1 MYSIS
6 NYFPFLDKADF
17 VKNVREVHAVEEFL
31 GYEPLVVDLDSSTKD
46 SSKKVFK
53 AYRIMPSNTLFLAE
67 LPNTVF
73 NIFSGTFGSEIIVD
87 IMEFDYQAVANLI
100 EVDLVNDIDRAIF
113 QCNGAYLVEDILTDT
128 FINACANGLD
138 VSSETYSDYKVLED
152 SDKLDTV
159 SMSEWLFSNEHIDES
174 YIMESALDTLQLLKD
189 RRKKGKSNDAE
200 GIKGKDAVYTWLD
213 AYFSLPEGEE
223 MKSGGREVVPLLIG
237 PTAVF
242 KSATVK
248 ELCKKYNYRMV
259 DFRVAFTSRLDYSGL
274 FQIGEVEGKKYSYA
288 CPMEEIVVC
297 SDGFREFCKQS
308 YQKLEDI
315 LQKGYTES
323 SVASDG
329 NSVETEKKYLTD
341 EQKTKIVELQ
351 LQYKNYMR
359 TPVLFCDEITRC
371 FSGSTKVKLL
381 DGRSLTME
389 ELYNE
394 FGTTKP
400 FYVYSC
406 DKDGNVVFKKAYSNG
421 VTRRD
426 ADVVKVT
433 LDNGSSIICTPDHR
447 FMLRD
452 GSYEMAMHFERG
464 RSLMSTYFN
473 YKNSTKTPFGSTY
486 ETFIN
491 PRDMKEY
498 YTHREVARQ
507 YYCDTYGK
515 LGKDGCFRN
524 AHHVDFNS
532 LNNVP
537 ENLKVMDRIE
547 HYNLHI
553 HGENSVSKRL
563 QSVDGYLDMQ
573 RGCMRKAM
581 QHPDFFKNQRKGLEE
596 YWGSKRHNEVMTSDV
611 RNKSFKTQEFKDMC
625 SDRCKSQWD
634 SGQFD
639 NIDRVSANHKANFE
653 KAVRFVKI
661 LSDVGYDINID
672 NYQGFVDTFT
682 GQHGIYYSVVSTDW
696 FNIDDNGYALSDVFD
711 EVDSRDWERFF
722 NSNKKI
728 LNKIKSLNYD
738 ETKQGICDGTYDTS
752 VGDYVDLSNKG
763 VRDTLSFLNYL
774 LSEYGDFTNREYM
787 EYHSDRDLDKYHF
800 AFRYGNLCKYFGS
813 FARAKDLASVYN
825 HKVVSVEIL
834 PYKEDVYDIE
844 VEDTHNFLI
853 DLGDDSGV
861 FVHNCRDKGVNG
873 ILVQLLNQKKLND
886 MTLNGCKFVAAT
898 NLDIQKG
905 IEREEYRMELDMLY
919 DVNTDLDVAY
929 SNRFIPLKVYPN
941 DVMDRWFEWASGTTD
956 KRGFKGVTNIHPVV
970 LEFLNNNR
978 DMVYTD
984 KPVLDA
990 IAEGLSDN
998 EQRTQVFPNYR
1009 TWDMLSDYLYSVD
1022 KTAEA
1027 ENEGKEDGGEE
1038 KLYKRK
1044 ILEGYVSKWCCEKF
1058 IPFLES
1064 KGYSNYD
1071 DVKEPV
1077 KDDVGDFLSTALET
1091 GSPAM
1096 LIGPSA
1102 LGKCVTGDT
1111 IIRVDG
1117 GITEIKNLDFTDG
1130 YLEREYVV
1138 DGLTDYVT
1146 TSHTYR
1152 EVCDE
1157 VVAIKDNYGSVIKV
1171 TKNHPLR
1178 VLSKE
1183 GVVWKKA
1190 LDIKE
1195 GDVLLSK
1202 KFDSSYFKDIKH
1214 DFNAYMYGFVLGDGC
1229 VSNKAKGCNS
1239 LTLSYNKE
1247 RIVTLLNENGFIEDT
1262 TKRTRSDNFRSALR
1276 DSGKIYRL
1284 YKEFPREGR
1293 NLKKELWEIGV
1304 YNYTWGDVDKEH
1316 FPRSGSYEY
1325 ILNVLAG
1332 YIDTDGY
1339 IAYSGDYGYVEF
1351 CCKSESLIS
1360 DLQDVLSS
1368 LGFKAY
1374 RGKDRYDKDYNR
1386 YYPRLRLN
1394 ARDSVELM
1402 LLIKDLLVL
1411 KHEQAEELISK
1422 FGGKTR
1428 QGKLDIPLEC
1438 DSVLRDEINF
1448 LIKVCF
1454 ESKGMTRTQYKDLK
1468 TGYFSND
1475 LDRHRTSINN
1485 ILSFIEDNKL
1495 EREFIAYPLWDEF
1508 KTISYLRN
1516 CNVST
1521 VVSVEEIGTHV
1532 VYDVTIPKT
1541 HTFIA
1546 NGFISHNTSRVKQY
1560 MKKAKIKTGLE
1571 PVLINVN
1578 LASKDAVDLMG
1589 MPVKQSLTDYV
1600 GGGILKGSGLDDV
1613 SKELQSVVANVS
1625 ADIKYGMTD
1634 IMTLRAPDKTIKD
1647 RFVTALKE
1655 GREVI
1660 LFFDEVNRVSSNT
1673 VTSAVFEVI
1682 SDYRFAGV
1690 DFSNYRDR
1698 VKVVAACNMAWEGMD
1713 DEAGGYGDTGTLDP
1727 AFAARFSIYWKKN
1740 YDENDVA
1747 SWIEFME
1754 SQKEE
1759 GLIDGTL
1766 IEFFKGLDTEQ
1777 ALKIMASVE
1786 KRTLEDAQPSTRNM
1800 LQLSKDIKS
1809 MRGKRQE
1816 NGTFKAKAFNGKILF
1831 TDDVVMQFED
1841 LILERQSDSLESHA
1855 QKTIKFL
1862 DSLLY
1867 GSDNW
1872 ESLLIGDSVK
1882 VGDTSISASDIVDSL
1897 AQCRDDLKQF
1907 TLKPMSADDR
1917 VECSDTI
1924 DLVEDLAGF
1933 VRQLDI
1939 NTSNKREDMFK
1950 MYLGESIL
1958 GEFTKYFNNT
1968 FGTNLDE
1975 DISIEQLS
1983 DKTLIIPFMKIVQ
1996 RNFSKYSGNTESIVK
2011 YCLDLCND
2019 FMEAHGKTLPNENY
2033 AMFLTGIKDILPN
2046 ADNMVLFLKRSGENL
2061 EDMYQLA
2068 EGVGDDWI
2076 IDITS
2081 DFGNKVSREDIENI
2095 KKAIKESKKSKTPK
2109 NVKYNVL

>member
-138 VSSETYSDYKVLED
+138 VSSETYSEYKVLED

-200 GIKGKDAVYTWLD
+200 DIKGKDAVYTWLD

-329 NSVETEKKYLTD
+329 NTVETEKKYLTD

-371 FSGSTKVKLL
+371 
-381 DGRSLTME
+381 
-389 ELYNE
+389 
-394 FGTTKP
+394 
-400 FYVYSC
+400 
-406 DKDGNVVFKKAYSNG
+406 
-421 VTRRD
+421 
-426 ADVVKVT
+426 
-433 LDNGSSIICTPDHR
+433 
-447 FMLRD
+447 
-452 GSYEMAMHFERG
+452 
-464 RSLMSTYFN
+464 
-473 YKNSTKTPFGSTY
+473 
-486 ETFIN
+486 
-491 PRDMKEY
+491 
-498 YTHREVARQ
+498 
-507 YYCDTYGK
+507 
-515 LGKDGCFRN
+515 
-524 AHHVDFNS
+524 
-532 LNNVP
+532 
-537 ENLKVMDRIE
+537 
-547 HYNLHI
+547 
-553 HGENSVSKRL
+553 
-563 QSVDGYLDMQ
+563 
-573 RGCMRKAM
+573 
-581 QHPDFFKNQRKGLEE
+581 
-596 YWGSKRHNEVMTSDV
+596 
-611 RNKSFKTQEFKDMC
+611 
-625 SDRCKSQWD
+625 
-634 SGQFD
+634 
-639 NIDRVSANHKANFE
+639 
-653 KAVRFVKI
+653 
-661 LSDVGYDINID
+661 
-672 NYQGFVDTFT
+672 
-682 GQHGIYYSVVSTDW
+682 
-696 FNIDDNGYALSDVFD
+696 
-711 EVDSRDWERFF
+711 
-722 NSNKKI
+722 
-728 LNKIKSLNYD
+728 
-738 ETKQGICDGTYDTS
+738 
-752 VGDYVDLSNKG
+752 
-763 VRDTLSFLNYL
+763 
-774 LSEYGDFTNREYM
+774 
-787 EYHSDRDLDKYHF
+787 
-800 AFRYGNLCKYFGS
+800 
-813 FARAKDLASVYN
+813 
-825 HKVVSVEIL
+825 
-834 PYKEDVYDIE
+834 
-844 VEDTHNFLI
+844 
-853 DLGDDSGV
+853 
-861 FVHNCRDKGVNG
+861 RDKGVNG

-905 IEREEYRMELDMLY
+905 VEREEYRMELDMLY

-1102 LGKCVTGDT
+1102 LGK
-1111 IIRVDG
+1111 
-1117 GITEIKNLDFTDG
+1117 
-1130 YLEREYVV
+1130 
-1138 DGLTDYVT
+1138 
-1146 TSHTYR
+1146 
-1152 EVCDE
+1152 
-1157 VVAIKDNYGSVIKV
+1157 
-1171 TKNHPLR
+1171 
-1178 VLSKE
+1178 
-1183 GVVWKKA
+1183 
-1190 LDIKE
+1190 
-1195 GDVLLSK
+1195 
-1202 KFDSSYFKDIKH
+1202 
-1214 DFNAYMYGFVLGDGC
+1214 
-1229 VSNKAKGCNS
+1229 
-1239 LTLSYNKE
+1239 
-1247 RIVTLLNENGFIEDT
+1247 
-1262 TKRTRSDNFRSALR
+1262 
-1276 DSGKIYRL
+1276 
-1284 YKEFPREGR
+1284 
-1293 NLKKELWEIGV
+1293 
-1304 YNYTWGDVDKEH
+1304 
-1316 FPRSGSYEY
+1316 
-1325 ILNVLAG
+1325 
-1332 YIDTDGY
+1332 
-1339 IAYSGDYGYVEF
+1339 
-1351 CCKSESLIS
+1351 
-1360 DLQDVLSS
+1360 
-1368 LGFKAY
+1368 
-1374 RGKDRYDKDYNR
+1374 
-1386 YYPRLRLN
+1386 
-1394 ARDSVELM
+1394 
-1402 LLIKDLLVL
+1402 
-1411 KHEQAEELISK
+1411 
-1422 FGGKTR
+1422 
-1428 QGKLDIPLEC
+1428 
-1438 DSVLRDEINF
+1438 
-1448 LIKVCF
+1448 
-1454 ESKGMTRTQYKDLK
+1454 
-1468 TGYFSND
+1468 
-1475 LDRHRTSINN
+1475 
-1485 ILSFIEDNKL
+1485 
-1495 EREFIAYPLWDEF
+1495 
-1508 KTISYLRN
+1508 
-1516 CNVST
+1516 
-1521 VVSVEEIGTHV
+1521 
-1532 VYDVTIPKT
+1532 
-1541 HTFIA
+1541 
-1546 NGFISHNTSRVKQY
+1546 TSRVKQY

-1589 MPVKQSLTDYV
+1589 MPVKQSLTEYV

-1690 DFSNYRDR
+1690 DFSNYKDR

-1867 GSDNW
+1867 GSDSW
-1872 ESLLIGDSVK
+1872 ESLLIGDTVK

-1897 AQCRDDLKQF
+1897 TQCRDDLKQF

-1975 DISIEQLS
+1975 DITIEQLS

-2011 YCLDLCND
+2011 YCLDLCNA

-2061 EDMYQLA
+2061 EEMYQLA

-2095 KKAIKESKKSKTPK
+2095 KKAIKDSKKSKTPK

>member
-138 VSSETYSDYKVLED
+138 VSSETYSEYKVLED

-200 GIKGKDAVYTWLD
+200 DIKGKDAVYTWLD

-315 LQKGYTES
+315 LQKGYTETE
-323 SVASDG
+323 VASDG

-371 FSGSTKVKLL
+371 
-381 DGRSLTME
+381 
-389 ELYNE
+389 
-394 FGTTKP
+394 
-400 FYVYSC
+400 
-406 DKDGNVVFKKAYSNG
+406 
-421 VTRRD
+421 
-426 ADVVKVT
+426 
-433 LDNGSSIICTPDHR
+433 
-447 FMLRD
+447 
-452 GSYEMAMHFERG
+452 
-464 RSLMSTYFN
+464 
-473 YKNSTKTPFGSTY
+473 
-486 ETFIN
+486 
-491 PRDMKEY
+491 
-498 YTHREVARQ
+498 
-507 YYCDTYGK
+507 
-515 LGKDGCFRN
+515 
-524 AHHVDFNS
+524 
-532 LNNVP
+532 
-537 ENLKVMDRIE
+537 
-547 HYNLHI
+547 
-553 HGENSVSKRL
+553 
-563 QSVDGYLDMQ
+563 
-573 RGCMRKAM
+573 
-581 QHPDFFKNQRKGLEE
+581 
-596 YWGSKRHNEVMTSDV
+596 
-611 RNKSFKTQEFKDMC
+611 
-625 SDRCKSQWD
+625 
-634 SGQFD
+634 
-639 NIDRVSANHKANFE
+639 
-653 KAVRFVKI
+653 
-661 LSDVGYDINID
+661 
-672 NYQGFVDTFT
+672 
-682 GQHGIYYSVVSTDW
+682 
-696 FNIDDNGYALSDVFD
+696 
-711 EVDSRDWERFF
+711 
-722 NSNKKI
+722 
-728 LNKIKSLNYD
+728 
-738 ETKQGICDGTYDTS
+738 
-752 VGDYVDLSNKG
+752 
-763 VRDTLSFLNYL
+763 
-774 LSEYGDFTNREYM
+774 
-787 EYHSDRDLDKYHF
+787 
-800 AFRYGNLCKYFGS
+800 
-813 FARAKDLASVYN
+813 
-825 HKVVSVEIL
+825 
-834 PYKEDVYDIE
+834 
-844 VEDTHNFLI
+844 
-853 DLGDDSGV
+853 
-861 FVHNCRDKGVNG
+861 RDKGVNG

-886 MTLNGCKFVAAT
+886 MTLNDCKFVAAT

-905 IEREEYRMELDMLY
+905 VEREEYRMELDMLY

-1027 ENEGKEDGGEE
+1027 ENDGKEDSGEE

-1102 LGKCVTGDT
+1102 LGK
-1111 IIRVDG
+1111 
-1117 GITEIKNLDFTDG
+1117 
-1130 YLEREYVV
+1130 
-1138 DGLTDYVT
+1138 
-1146 TSHTYR
+1146 
-1152 EVCDE
+1152 
-1157 VVAIKDNYGSVIKV
+1157 
-1171 TKNHPLR
+1171 
-1178 VLSKE
+1178 
-1183 GVVWKKA
+1183 
-1190 LDIKE
+1190 
-1195 GDVLLSK
+1195 
-1202 KFDSSYFKDIKH
+1202 
-1214 DFNAYMYGFVLGDGC
+1214 
-1229 VSNKAKGCNS
+1229 
-1239 LTLSYNKE
+1239 
-1247 RIVTLLNENGFIEDT
+1247 
-1262 TKRTRSDNFRSALR
+1262 
-1276 DSGKIYRL
+1276 
-1284 YKEFPREGR
+1284 
-1293 NLKKELWEIGV
+1293 
-1304 YNYTWGDVDKEH
+1304 
-1316 FPRSGSYEY
+1316 
-1325 ILNVLAG
+1325 
-1332 YIDTDGY
+1332 
-1339 IAYSGDYGYVEF
+1339 
-1351 CCKSESLIS
+1351 
-1360 DLQDVLSS
+1360 
-1368 LGFKAY
+1368 
-1374 RGKDRYDKDYNR
+1374 
-1386 YYPRLRLN
+1386 
-1394 ARDSVELM
+1394 
-1402 LLIKDLLVL
+1402 
-1411 KHEQAEELISK
+1411 
-1422 FGGKTR
+1422 
-1428 QGKLDIPLEC
+1428 
-1438 DSVLRDEINF
+1438 
-1448 LIKVCF
+1448 
-1454 ESKGMTRTQYKDLK
+1454 
-1468 TGYFSND
+1468 
-1475 LDRHRTSINN
+1475 
-1485 ILSFIEDNKL
+1485 
-1495 EREFIAYPLWDEF
+1495 
-1508 KTISYLRN
+1508 
-1516 CNVST
+1516 
-1521 VVSVEEIGTHV
+1521 
-1532 VYDVTIPKT
+1532 
-1541 HTFIA
+1541 
-1546 NGFISHNTSRVKQY
+1546 TSRVKQY

-1589 MPVKQSLTDYV
+1589 MPVKQSLTEYV

-1690 DFSNYRDR
+1690 DFSNYKDR

-1747 SWIEFME
+1747 SWIELME
-1754 SQKEE
+1754 SKKEE

-2046 ADNMVLFLKRSGENL
+2046 ADNMVLFLKMSGENL

>member
-138 VSSETYSDYKVLED
+138 VSSETYSEYKVLED

-200 GIKGKDAVYTWLD
+200 DIKGKDAVYTWLD

-329 NSVETEKKYLTD
+329 NTVETEKKYLTD

-371 FSGSTKVKLL
+371 
-381 DGRSLTME
+381 
-389 ELYNE
+389 
-394 FGTTKP
+394 
-400 FYVYSC
+400 
-406 DKDGNVVFKKAYSNG
+406 
-421 VTRRD
+421 
-426 ADVVKVT
+426 
-433 LDNGSSIICTPDHR
+433 
-447 FMLRD
+447 
-452 GSYEMAMHFERG
+452 
-464 RSLMSTYFN
+464 
-473 YKNSTKTPFGSTY
+473 
-486 ETFIN
+486 
-491 PRDMKEY
+491 
-498 YTHREVARQ
+498 
-507 YYCDTYGK
+507 
-515 LGKDGCFRN
+515 
-524 AHHVDFNS
+524 
-532 LNNVP
+532 
-537 ENLKVMDRIE
+537 
-547 HYNLHI
+547 
-553 HGENSVSKRL
+553 
-563 QSVDGYLDMQ
+563 
-573 RGCMRKAM
+573 
-581 QHPDFFKNQRKGLEE
+581 
-596 YWGSKRHNEVMTSDV
+596 
-611 RNKSFKTQEFKDMC
+611 
-625 SDRCKSQWD
+625 
-634 SGQFD
+634 
-639 NIDRVSANHKANFE
+639 
-653 KAVRFVKI
+653 
-661 LSDVGYDINID
+661 
-672 NYQGFVDTFT
+672 
-682 GQHGIYYSVVSTDW
+682 
-696 FNIDDNGYALSDVFD
+696 
-711 EVDSRDWERFF
+711 
-722 NSNKKI
+722 
-728 LNKIKSLNYD
+728 
-738 ETKQGICDGTYDTS
+738 
-752 VGDYVDLSNKG
+752 
-763 VRDTLSFLNYL
+763 
-774 LSEYGDFTNREYM
+774 
-787 EYHSDRDLDKYHF
+787 
-800 AFRYGNLCKYFGS
+800 
-813 FARAKDLASVYN
+813 
-825 HKVVSVEIL
+825 
-834 PYKEDVYDIE
+834 
-844 VEDTHNFLI
+844 
-853 DLGDDSGV
+853 
-861 FVHNCRDKGVNG
+861 RDKGVNG

-905 IEREEYRMELDMLY
+905 VEREEYRMELDMLY

-1027 ENEGKEDGGEE
+1027 ENDGKEDSGEE

-1183 GVVWKKA
+1183 GVVWRKA

-1247 RIVTLLNENGFIEDT
+1247 RIVALLNENGFIEDT

-1339 IAYSGDYGYVEF
+1339 IAHSGDYGYVEF

-1438 DSVLRDEINF
+1438 GSVLRDEINF

-1454 ESKGMTRTQYKDLK
+1454 ESKGMTRTQYKNLK

-1589 MPVKQSLTDYV
+1589 MPVKQSLTEYV

-1690 DFSNYRDR
+1690 DFSNYKDR

-1754 SQKEE
+1754 SQKGE

-1867 GSDNW
+1867 GSDSW
-1872 ESLLIGDSVK
+1872 ESLLIGDTVK

-1975 DISIEQLS
+1975 DITIEQLS

>member
-31 GYEPLVVDLDSSTKD
+31 GYEPLVVDFDSPTKD

-73 NIFSGTFGSEIIVD
+73 NIFSGTFGSEITVD

-138 VSSETYSDYKVLED
+138 VSSETYSEYKVLED

-159 SMSEWLFSNEHIDES
+159 SMSEWLFSNEHIDEN

-200 GIKGKDAVYTWLD
+200 DIKGKDAVYTWLD

-315 LQKGYTES
+315 LQKGYTETE
-323 SVASDG
+323 VASDG
-329 NSVETEKKYLTD
+329 NNVEIEKKYLTD

-359 TPVLFCDEITRC
+359 TPVLFCDEITR
-371 FSGSTKVKLL
+371 
-381 DGRSLTME
+381 
-389 ELYNE
+389 
-394 FGTTKP
+394 
-400 FYVYSC
+400 
-406 DKDGNVVFKKAYSNG
+406 
-421 VTRRD
+421 
-426 ADVVKVT
+426 
-433 LDNGSSIICTPDHR
+433 
-447 FMLRD
+447 
-452 GSYEMAMHFERG
+452 
-464 RSLMSTYFN
+464 
-473 YKNSTKTPFGSTY
+473 
-486 ETFIN
+486 
-491 PRDMKEY
+491 
-498 YTHREVARQ
+498 
-507 YYCDTYGK
+507 
-515 LGKDGCFRN
+515 
-524 AHHVDFNS
+524 
-532 LNNVP
+532 
-537 ENLKVMDRIE
+537 
-547 HYNLHI
+547 
-553 HGENSVSKRL
+553 
-563 QSVDGYLDMQ
+563 
-573 RGCMRKAM
+573 
-581 QHPDFFKNQRKGLEE
+581 
-596 YWGSKRHNEVMTSDV
+596 
-611 RNKSFKTQEFKDMC
+611 
-625 SDRCKSQWD
+625 
-634 SGQFD
+634 
-639 NIDRVSANHKANFE
+639 
-653 KAVRFVKI
+653 
-661 LSDVGYDINID
+661 
-672 NYQGFVDTFT
+672 
-682 GQHGIYYSVVSTDW
+682 
-696 FNIDDNGYALSDVFD
+696 
-711 EVDSRDWERFF
+711 
-722 NSNKKI
+722 
-728 LNKIKSLNYD
+728 
-738 ETKQGICDGTYDTS
+738 
-752 VGDYVDLSNKG
+752 
-763 VRDTLSFLNYL
+763 
-774 LSEYGDFTNREYM
+774 
-787 EYHSDRDLDKYHF
+787 
-800 AFRYGNLCKYFGS
+800 
-813 FARAKDLASVYN
+813 
-825 HKVVSVEIL
+825 
-834 PYKEDVYDIE
+834 
-844 VEDTHNFLI
+844 
-853 DLGDDSGV
+853 
-861 FVHNCRDKGVNG
+861 CRDKGVNG

-905 IEREEYRMELDMLY
+905 VEREEYRMELDMLY

-941 DVMDRWFEWASGTTD
+941 DVMDRWFDWASGTTD
-956 KRGFKGVTNIHPVV
+956 KKGFKGVSNIHPVV

-978 DMVYTD
+978 DMVYND

-1027 ENEGKEDGGEE
+1027 ENDGKEDSGEE

-1064 KGYSNYD
+1064 KGYSNFD
-1071 DVKEPV
+1071 EVKEPV

-1102 LGKCVTGDT
+1102 LGK
-1111 IIRVDG
+1111 
-1117 GITEIKNLDFTDG
+1117 
-1130 YLEREYVV
+1130 
-1138 DGLTDYVT
+1138 
-1146 TSHTYR
+1146 
-1152 EVCDE
+1152 
-1157 VVAIKDNYGSVIKV
+1157 
-1171 TKNHPLR
+1171 
-1178 VLSKE
+1178 
-1183 GVVWKKA
+1183 
-1190 LDIKE
+1190 
-1195 GDVLLSK
+1195 
-1202 KFDSSYFKDIKH
+1202 
-1214 DFNAYMYGFVLGDGC
+1214 
-1229 VSNKAKGCNS
+1229 
-1239 LTLSYNKE
+1239 
-1247 RIVTLLNENGFIEDT
+1247 
-1262 TKRTRSDNFRSALR
+1262 
-1276 DSGKIYRL
+1276 
-1284 YKEFPREGR
+1284 
-1293 NLKKELWEIGV
+1293 
-1304 YNYTWGDVDKEH
+1304 
-1316 FPRSGSYEY
+1316 
-1325 ILNVLAG
+1325 
-1332 YIDTDGY
+1332 
-1339 IAYSGDYGYVEF
+1339 
-1351 CCKSESLIS
+1351 
-1360 DLQDVLSS
+1360 
-1368 LGFKAY
+1368 
-1374 RGKDRYDKDYNR
+1374 
-1386 YYPRLRLN
+1386 
-1394 ARDSVELM
+1394 
-1402 LLIKDLLVL
+1402 
-1411 KHEQAEELISK
+1411 
-1422 FGGKTR
+1422 
-1428 QGKLDIPLEC
+1428 
-1438 DSVLRDEINF
+1438 
-1448 LIKVCF
+1448 
-1454 ESKGMTRTQYKDLK
+1454 
-1468 TGYFSND
+1468 
-1475 LDRHRTSINN
+1475 
-1485 ILSFIEDNKL
+1485 
-1495 EREFIAYPLWDEF
+1495 
-1508 KTISYLRN
+1508 
-1516 CNVST
+1516 
-1521 VVSVEEIGTHV
+1521 
-1532 VYDVTIPKT
+1532 
-1541 HTFIA
+1541 
-1546 NGFISHNTSRVKQY
+1546 TSRVKQY

-1589 MPVKQSLTDYV
+1589 MPVKQSLTEYV

-1690 DFSNYRDR
+1690 DFSNYKDR

-1867 GSDNW
+1867 GSDSW
-1872 ESLLIGDSVK
+1872 ESLLIGDTVK

-1975 DISIEQLS
+1975 DITIEQLS

>member
-138 VSSETYSDYKVLED
+138 VSSETYSEYKVLED

-329 NSVETEKKYLTD
+329 NTVETEKKYLTD

-371 FSGSTKVKLL
+371 
-381 DGRSLTME
+381 
-389 ELYNE
+389 
-394 FGTTKP
+394 
-400 FYVYSC
+400 
-406 DKDGNVVFKKAYSNG
+406 
-421 VTRRD
+421 
-426 ADVVKVT
+426 
-433 LDNGSSIICTPDHR
+433 
-447 FMLRD
+447 
-452 GSYEMAMHFERG
+452 
-464 RSLMSTYFN
+464 
-473 YKNSTKTPFGSTY
+473 
-486 ETFIN
+486 
-491 PRDMKEY
+491 
-498 YTHREVARQ
+498 
-507 YYCDTYGK
+507 
-515 LGKDGCFRN
+515 
-524 AHHVDFNS
+524 
-532 LNNVP
+532 
-537 ENLKVMDRIE
+537 
-547 HYNLHI
+547 
-553 HGENSVSKRL
+553 
-563 QSVDGYLDMQ
+563 
-573 RGCMRKAM
+573 
-581 QHPDFFKNQRKGLEE
+581 
-596 YWGSKRHNEVMTSDV
+596 
-611 RNKSFKTQEFKDMC
+611 
-625 SDRCKSQWD
+625 
-634 SGQFD
+634 
-639 NIDRVSANHKANFE
+639 
-653 KAVRFVKI
+653 
-661 LSDVGYDINID
+661 
-672 NYQGFVDTFT
+672 
-682 GQHGIYYSVVSTDW
+682 
-696 FNIDDNGYALSDVFD
+696 
-711 EVDSRDWERFF
+711 
-722 NSNKKI
+722 
-728 LNKIKSLNYD
+728 
-738 ETKQGICDGTYDTS
+738 
-752 VGDYVDLSNKG
+752 
-763 VRDTLSFLNYL
+763 
-774 LSEYGDFTNREYM
+774 
-787 EYHSDRDLDKYHF
+787 
-800 AFRYGNLCKYFGS
+800 
-813 FARAKDLASVYN
+813 
-825 HKVVSVEIL
+825 
-834 PYKEDVYDIE
+834 
-844 VEDTHNFLI
+844 
-853 DLGDDSGV
+853 
-861 FVHNCRDKGVNG
+861 RDKGVNG

-905 IEREEYRMELDMLY
+905 VEREEYRMELDMLY

-1027 ENEGKEDGGEE
+1027 ENDGKEDSGEE

-1102 LGKCVTGDT
+1102 LGK
-1111 IIRVDG
+1111 
-1117 GITEIKNLDFTDG
+1117 
-1130 YLEREYVV
+1130 
-1138 DGLTDYVT
+1138 
-1146 TSHTYR
+1146 
-1152 EVCDE
+1152 
-1157 VVAIKDNYGSVIKV
+1157 
-1171 TKNHPLR
+1171 
-1178 VLSKE
+1178 
-1183 GVVWKKA
+1183 
-1190 LDIKE
+1190 
-1195 GDVLLSK
+1195 
-1202 KFDSSYFKDIKH
+1202 
-1214 DFNAYMYGFVLGDGC
+1214 
-1229 VSNKAKGCNS
+1229 
-1239 LTLSYNKE
+1239 
-1247 RIVTLLNENGFIEDT
+1247 
-1262 TKRTRSDNFRSALR
+1262 
-1276 DSGKIYRL
+1276 
-1284 YKEFPREGR
+1284 
-1293 NLKKELWEIGV
+1293 
-1304 YNYTWGDVDKEH
+1304 
-1316 FPRSGSYEY
+1316 
-1325 ILNVLAG
+1325 
-1332 YIDTDGY
+1332 
-1339 IAYSGDYGYVEF
+1339 
-1351 CCKSESLIS
+1351 
-1360 DLQDVLSS
+1360 
-1368 LGFKAY
+1368 
-1374 RGKDRYDKDYNR
+1374 
-1386 YYPRLRLN
+1386 
-1394 ARDSVELM
+1394 
-1402 LLIKDLLVL
+1402 
-1411 KHEQAEELISK
+1411 
-1422 FGGKTR
+1422 
-1428 QGKLDIPLEC
+1428 
-1438 DSVLRDEINF
+1438 
-1448 LIKVCF
+1448 
-1454 ESKGMTRTQYKDLK
+1454 
-1468 TGYFSND
+1468 
-1475 LDRHRTSINN
+1475 
-1485 ILSFIEDNKL
+1485 
-1495 EREFIAYPLWDEF
+1495 
-1508 KTISYLRN
+1508 
-1516 CNVST
+1516 
-1521 VVSVEEIGTHV
+1521 
-1532 VYDVTIPKT
+1532 
-1541 HTFIA
+1541 
-1546 NGFISHNTSRVKQY
+1546 TSRVKQY

-1589 MPVKQSLTDYV
+1589 MPVKQSLTEYV

-1625 ADIKYGMTD
+1625 ADIKFGMTD

-1690 DFSNYRDR
+1690 DFSNYKDR

>member
-17 VKNVREVHAVEEFL
+17 VKNVREIHAVEEFL
-31 GYEPLVVDLDSSTKD
+31 GYEPLIVDFDSPSKD
-46 SSKKVFK
+46 STNKVFK

-67 LPNTVF
+67 LPSIVF
-73 NIFSGTFGSEIIVD
+73 NIFSGTFGSEITVD
-87 IMEFDYQAVANLI
+87 IMEFDYQSVANLI
-100 EVDLVNDIDRAIF
+100 EVDLVNDINKAIF
-113 QCNGAYLVEDILTDT
+113 QCNGAYLIEDVLTDN

-138 VSSETYSDYKVLED
+138 VSSESYSEYKVLED

-159 SMSEWLFSNEHIDES
+159 SISEWLFSNEHIDES

-200 GIKGKDAVYTWLD
+200 DIKGKDAVYTWLD

-371 FSGSTKVKLL
+371 
-381 DGRSLTME
+381 
-389 ELYNE
+389 
-394 FGTTKP
+394 
-400 FYVYSC
+400 
-406 DKDGNVVFKKAYSNG
+406 
-421 VTRRD
+421 
-426 ADVVKVT
+426 
-433 LDNGSSIICTPDHR
+433 
-447 FMLRD
+447 
-452 GSYEMAMHFERG
+452 
-464 RSLMSTYFN
+464 
-473 YKNSTKTPFGSTY
+473 
-486 ETFIN
+486 
-491 PRDMKEY
+491 
-498 YTHREVARQ
+498 
-507 YYCDTYGK
+507 
-515 LGKDGCFRN
+515 
-524 AHHVDFNS
+524 
-532 LNNVP
+532 
-537 ENLKVMDRIE
+537 
-547 HYNLHI
+547 
-553 HGENSVSKRL
+553 
-563 QSVDGYLDMQ
+563 
-573 RGCMRKAM
+573 
-581 QHPDFFKNQRKGLEE
+581 
-596 YWGSKRHNEVMTSDV
+596 
-611 RNKSFKTQEFKDMC
+611 
-625 SDRCKSQWD
+625 
-634 SGQFD
+634 
-639 NIDRVSANHKANFE
+639 
-653 KAVRFVKI
+653 
-661 LSDVGYDINID
+661 
-672 NYQGFVDTFT
+672 
-682 GQHGIYYSVVSTDW
+682 
-696 FNIDDNGYALSDVFD
+696 
-711 EVDSRDWERFF
+711 
-722 NSNKKI
+722 
-728 LNKIKSLNYD
+728 
-738 ETKQGICDGTYDTS
+738 
-752 VGDYVDLSNKG
+752 
-763 VRDTLSFLNYL
+763 
-774 LSEYGDFTNREYM
+774 
-787 EYHSDRDLDKYHF
+787 
-800 AFRYGNLCKYFGS
+800 
-813 FARAKDLASVYN
+813 
-825 HKVVSVEIL
+825 
-834 PYKEDVYDIE
+834 
-844 VEDTHNFLI
+844 
-853 DLGDDSGV
+853 
-861 FVHNCRDKGVNG
+861 RDKGVNG

-905 IEREEYRMELDMLY
+905 VEREEYRMELDMLY

-1027 ENEGKEDGGEE
+1027 ENDGKEDGGEE

-1102 LGKCVTGDT
+1102 LGK
-1111 IIRVDG
+1111 
-1117 GITEIKNLDFTDG
+1117 
-1130 YLEREYVV
+1130 
-1138 DGLTDYVT
+1138 
-1146 TSHTYR
+1146 
-1152 EVCDE
+1152 
-1157 VVAIKDNYGSVIKV
+1157 
-1171 TKNHPLR
+1171 
-1178 VLSKE
+1178 
-1183 GVVWKKA
+1183 
-1190 LDIKE
+1190 
-1195 GDVLLSK
+1195 
-1202 KFDSSYFKDIKH
+1202 
-1214 DFNAYMYGFVLGDGC
+1214 
-1229 VSNKAKGCNS
+1229 
-1239 LTLSYNKE
+1239 
-1247 RIVTLLNENGFIEDT
+1247 
-1262 TKRTRSDNFRSALR
+1262 
-1276 DSGKIYRL
+1276 
-1284 YKEFPREGR
+1284 
-1293 NLKKELWEIGV
+1293 
-1304 YNYTWGDVDKEH
+1304 
-1316 FPRSGSYEY
+1316 
-1325 ILNVLAG
+1325 
-1332 YIDTDGY
+1332 
-1339 IAYSGDYGYVEF
+1339 
-1351 CCKSESLIS
+1351 
-1360 DLQDVLSS
+1360 
-1368 LGFKAY
+1368 
-1374 RGKDRYDKDYNR
+1374 
-1386 YYPRLRLN
+1386 
-1394 ARDSVELM
+1394 
-1402 LLIKDLLVL
+1402 
-1411 KHEQAEELISK
+1411 
-1422 FGGKTR
+1422 
-1428 QGKLDIPLEC
+1428 
-1438 DSVLRDEINF
+1438 
-1448 LIKVCF
+1448 
-1454 ESKGMTRTQYKDLK
+1454 
-1468 TGYFSND
+1468 
-1475 LDRHRTSINN
+1475 
-1485 ILSFIEDNKL
+1485 
-1495 EREFIAYPLWDEF
+1495 
-1508 KTISYLRN
+1508 
-1516 CNVST
+1516 
-1521 VVSVEEIGTHV
+1521 
-1532 VYDVTIPKT
+1532 
-1541 HTFIA
+1541 
-1546 NGFISHNTSRVKQY
+1546 TSRVKQY

-1589 MPVKQSLTDYV
+1589 MPVKQSLTEYV

-1690 DFSNYRDR
+1690 DFSNYKDR

-1867 GSDNW
+1867 GSDSW
-1872 ESLLIGDSVK
+1872 ESLLIGDTVK

-1975 DISIEQLS
+1975 DITIEQLS

>member
-17 VKNVREVHAVEEFL
+17 IKNVRETHSIDEFL
-31 GYEPLVVDLDSSTKD
+31 GYESLVTDFDSQTSDSSNR
-46 SSKKVFK
+46 VFK
-53 AYRIMPSNTLFLAE
+53 AYRIMPSDTLFLME
-67 LPNTVF
+67 LPSTVLR
-73 NIFSGTFGSEIIVD
+73 IFSGDFGGNIIVD
-87 IMEFDYQAVANLI
+87 IMEFDYQGVANII
-100 EVDLVNDIDRAIF
+100 ETDLVNDVNKAIF
-113 QCNGAYLVEDILTDT
+113 ACNGAYLVEDIVTDT
-128 FINACANGLD
+128 FINACANGFD
-138 VSSETYSDYKVLED
+138 VPRDISVDYKVLEE
-152 SDKLDTV
+152 SDKQNKDSL
-159 SMSEWLFSNEHIDES
+159 SSWLFMNDNIDES
-174 YIMESALDTLQLLKD
+174 YIMESALDTLQMLKD
-189 RRKKGKSNDAE
+189 RRKNGKSNDAE
-200 GIKGKDAVYTWLD
+200 EVKGKDAVYTWLD

-315 LQKGYTES
+315 LQKGYTEEEI
-323 SVASDG
+323 ASDG
-329 NSVETEKKYLTD
+329 NEVDTEKKYLTD
-341 EQKTKIVELQ
+341 EQKDKIVELQ

-389 ELYNE
+389 ELYNK

-473 YKNSTKTPFGSTY
+473 YKNSTKTIFGSTY

-507 YYCDTYGK
+507 YYGDTYGK

-573 RGCMRKAM
+573 RNCMFKAM
-581 QHPDFFKNQRKGLEE
+581 QHPDFFKNQRRGLEE
-596 YWGSKRHNEVMTSDV
+596 YWGSKRHNEVMTSEQ
-611 RNKSFKTQEFKDMC
+611 RNKAFKTSEFKDMC
-625 SDRCKSQWD
+625 SNRCKSQWS

-639 NIDRVSANHKANFE
+639 NIDRISASRKANFE

-661 LSDVGYDINID
+661 LRDVGYDINID

-682 GQHGIYYSVVSTDW
+682 GQHGIYYNVVSADWFSVV
-696 FNIDDNGYALSDVFD
+696 DNGHSLSEVFE
-711 EVDSRDWERFF
+711 EVNSRDWERFF

-728 LNKIKSLNYD
+728 LDKIKSLNYD

-774 LSEYGDFTNREYM
+774 ISEYGDFTNREYM
-787 EYHSDRDLDKYHF
+787 AYHSERELDKYHF
-800 AFRYGNLCKYFGS
+800 AFRYGNLCKHFGS

-905 IEREEYRMELDMLY
+905 LEREEYRMELDMLY

-956 KRGFKGVTNIHPVV
+956 KKGFKGVSNIHPVV

-978 DMVYTD
+978 DMVYND

-1027 ENEGKEDGGEE
+1027 ENDGKEDSGEE

-1064 KGYSNYD
+1064 KGYSNFD
-1071 DVKEPV
+1071 EVKEPI

-1102 LGKCVTGDT
+1102 LGK
-1111 IIRVDG
+1111 
-1117 GITEIKNLDFTDG
+1117 
-1130 YLEREYVV
+1130 
-1138 DGLTDYVT
+1138 
-1146 TSHTYR
+1146 
-1152 EVCDE
+1152 
-1157 VVAIKDNYGSVIKV
+1157 
-1171 TKNHPLR
+1171 
-1178 VLSKE
+1178 
-1183 GVVWKKA
+1183 
-1190 LDIKE
+1190 
-1195 GDVLLSK
+1195 
-1202 KFDSSYFKDIKH
+1202 
-1214 DFNAYMYGFVLGDGC
+1214 
-1229 VSNKAKGCNS
+1229 
-1239 LTLSYNKE
+1239 
-1247 RIVTLLNENGFIEDT
+1247 
-1262 TKRTRSDNFRSALR
+1262 
-1276 DSGKIYRL
+1276 
-1284 YKEFPREGR
+1284 
-1293 NLKKELWEIGV
+1293 
-1304 YNYTWGDVDKEH
+1304 
-1316 FPRSGSYEY
+1316 
-1325 ILNVLAG
+1325 
-1332 YIDTDGY
+1332 
-1339 IAYSGDYGYVEF
+1339 
-1351 CCKSESLIS
+1351 
-1360 DLQDVLSS
+1360 
-1368 LGFKAY
+1368 
-1374 RGKDRYDKDYNR
+1374 
-1386 YYPRLRLN
+1386 
-1394 ARDSVELM
+1394 
-1402 LLIKDLLVL
+1402 
-1411 KHEQAEELISK
+1411 
-1422 FGGKTR
+1422 
-1428 QGKLDIPLEC
+1428 
-1438 DSVLRDEINF
+1438 
-1448 LIKVCF
+1448 
-1454 ESKGMTRTQYKDLK
+1454 
-1468 TGYFSND
+1468 
-1475 LDRHRTSINN
+1475 
-1485 ILSFIEDNKL
+1485 
-1495 EREFIAYPLWDEF
+1495 
-1508 KTISYLRN
+1508 
-1516 CNVST
+1516 
-1521 VVSVEEIGTHV
+1521 
-1532 VYDVTIPKT
+1532 
-1541 HTFIA
+1541 
-1546 NGFISHNTSRVKQY
+1546 TSRVKQY

-1589 MPVKQSLTDYV
+1589 MPVKQSLTEYV

-1613 SKELQSVVANVS
+1613 SKALQDVVANVS

-1690 DFSNYRDR
+1690 DFSNYKDK

-1766 IEFFKGLDTEQ
+1766 IEFFKGLEPEK

-1809 MRGKRQE
+1809 MRGRRQE

-1831 TDDVVMQFED
+1831 TDDVAMMFED
-1841 LILERQSDSLESHA
+1841 LVLERQSDSLESHA
-1855 QKTIKFL
+1855 QKTVKFL

-1867 GSDNW
+1867 GSESW

-1882 VGDTSISASDIVDSL
+1882 IGDTSISASDIIDSL
-1897 AQCRDDLKQF
+1897 VQCRDDLKQF
-1907 TLKPMSADDR
+1907 TLKPMSSDDR
-1917 VECSDTI
+1917 VDCSDTI

-1939 NTSNKREDMFK
+1939 NTGNKREDMFK

-1996 RNFSKYSGNTESIVK
+1996 RNFSKYSGNTEGMVR
-2011 YCLDLCND
+2011 YCLDLCKE
-2019 FMEAHGKTLPNENY
+2019 FMEVHGTSLPNENY

-2046 ADNMVLFLKRSGENL
+2046 ADNMVLFLRRSDEGL
-2061 EDMYQLA
+2061 EEMYKLA

-2081 DFGNKVSREDIENI
+2081 DFGNKSTKADIEAIRQLI
-2095 KKAIKESKKSKTPK
+2095 KDSKKTKKDK

>member
-17 VKNVREVHAVEEFL
+17 IKNVRETHSIDEFL
-31 GYEPLVVDLDSSTKD
+31 GYESLITDFDSQTSDSSNR
-46 SSKKVFK
+46 VFK
-53 AYRIMPSNTLFLAE
+53 AYRIMPSNTLFLME
-67 LPNTVF
+67 LPSTVLR
-73 NIFSGTFGSEIIVD
+73 IFSGDFGGNIIVD
-87 IMEFDYQAVANLI
+87 IMEFDYQGVANI
-100 EVDLVNDIDRAIF
+100 VETDLVNDVNKAIF
-113 QCNGAYLVEDILTDT
+113 ACNGAYLVEDIVNDT
-128 FINACANGLD
+128 FINACANGFD
-138 VSSETYSDYKVLED
+138 VPSDISAEYKVLEE
-152 SDKLDTV
+152 SDKQNKDSL
-159 SMSEWLFSNEHIDES
+159 SSWLFMNDNIDES
-174 YIMESALDTLQLLKD
+174 YIMESALDTLQMLKD
-189 RRKKGKSNDAE
+189 RRKNGKSNDAE
-200 GIKGKDAVYTWLD
+200 EVKGKDAVYTWLD

-315 LQKGYTES
+315 LQKGYTEEEI
-323 SVASDG
+323 ASDG
-329 NSVETEKKYLTD
+329 NEVDTEKKYLTD
-341 EQKTKIVELQ
+341 EQKDKIVELQ

-359 TPVLFCDEITRC
+359 TPVLFTDEITR
-371 FSGSTKVKLL
+371 
-381 DGRSLTME
+381 
-389 ELYNE
+389 
-394 FGTTKP
+394 
-400 FYVYSC
+400 
-406 DKDGNVVFKKAYSNG
+406 
-421 VTRRD
+421 
-426 ADVVKVT
+426 
-433 LDNGSSIICTPDHR
+433 
-447 FMLRD
+447 
-452 GSYEMAMHFERG
+452 
-464 RSLMSTYFN
+464 
-473 YKNSTKTPFGSTY
+473 
-486 ETFIN
+486 
-491 PRDMKEY
+491 
-498 YTHREVARQ
+498 
-507 YYCDTYGK
+507 
-515 LGKDGCFRN
+515 
-524 AHHVDFNS
+524 
-532 LNNVP
+532 
-537 ENLKVMDRIE
+537 
-547 HYNLHI
+547 
-553 HGENSVSKRL
+553 
-563 QSVDGYLDMQ
+563 
-573 RGCMRKAM
+573 
-581 QHPDFFKNQRKGLEE
+581 
-596 YWGSKRHNEVMTSDV
+596 
-611 RNKSFKTQEFKDMC
+611 
-625 SDRCKSQWD
+625 
-634 SGQFD
+634 
-639 NIDRVSANHKANFE
+639 
-653 KAVRFVKI
+653 
-661 LSDVGYDINID
+661 
-672 NYQGFVDTFT
+672 
-682 GQHGIYYSVVSTDW
+682 
-696 FNIDDNGYALSDVFD
+696 
-711 EVDSRDWERFF
+711 
-722 NSNKKI
+722 
-728 LNKIKSLNYD
+728 
-738 ETKQGICDGTYDTS
+738 
-752 VGDYVDLSNKG
+752 
-763 VRDTLSFLNYL
+763 
-774 LSEYGDFTNREYM
+774 
-787 EYHSDRDLDKYHF
+787 
-800 AFRYGNLCKYFGS
+800 
-813 FARAKDLASVYN
+813 
-825 HKVVSVEIL
+825 
-834 PYKEDVYDIE
+834 
-844 VEDTHNFLI
+844 
-853 DLGDDSGV
+853 
-861 FVHNCRDKGVNG
+861 CRDKGVNG

-886 MTLNGCKFVAAT
+886 MTLSGCKFVAAT

-905 IEREEYRMELDMLY
+905 LEREEYRMELDMLY

-956 KRGFKGVTNIHPVV
+956 KKGFKGVSNIHPVV

-978 DMVYTD
+978 DLVYND

-1027 ENEGKEDGGEE
+1027 ENDGKEDSGEE

-1064 KGYSNYD
+1064 KGYSDYD
-1071 DVKEPV
+1071 EAREPI

-1102 LGKCVTGDT
+1102 LGK
-1111 IIRVDG
+1111 
-1117 GITEIKNLDFTDG
+1117 
-1130 YLEREYVV
+1130 
-1138 DGLTDYVT
+1138 
-1146 TSHTYR
+1146 
-1152 EVCDE
+1152 
-1157 VVAIKDNYGSVIKV
+1157 
-1171 TKNHPLR
+1171 
-1178 VLSKE
+1178 
-1183 GVVWKKA
+1183 
-1190 LDIKE
+1190 
-1195 GDVLLSK
+1195 
-1202 KFDSSYFKDIKH
+1202 
-1214 DFNAYMYGFVLGDGC
+1214 
-1229 VSNKAKGCNS
+1229 
-1239 LTLSYNKE
+1239 
-1247 RIVTLLNENGFIEDT
+1247 
-1262 TKRTRSDNFRSALR
+1262 
-1276 DSGKIYRL
+1276 
-1284 YKEFPREGR
+1284 
-1293 NLKKELWEIGV
+1293 
-1304 YNYTWGDVDKEH
+1304 
-1316 FPRSGSYEY
+1316 
-1325 ILNVLAG
+1325 
-1332 YIDTDGY
+1332 
-1339 IAYSGDYGYVEF
+1339 
-1351 CCKSESLIS
+1351 
-1360 DLQDVLSS
+1360 
-1368 LGFKAY
+1368 
-1374 RGKDRYDKDYNR
+1374 
-1386 YYPRLRLN
+1386 
-1394 ARDSVELM
+1394 
-1402 LLIKDLLVL
+1402 
-1411 KHEQAEELISK
+1411 
-1422 FGGKTR
+1422 
-1428 QGKLDIPLEC
+1428 
-1438 DSVLRDEINF
+1438 
-1448 LIKVCF
+1448 
-1454 ESKGMTRTQYKDLK
+1454 
-1468 TGYFSND
+1468 
-1475 LDRHRTSINN
+1475 
-1485 ILSFIEDNKL
+1485 
-1495 EREFIAYPLWDEF
+1495 
-1508 KTISYLRN
+1508 
-1516 CNVST
+1516 
-1521 VVSVEEIGTHV
+1521 
-1532 VYDVTIPKT
+1532 
-1541 HTFIA
+1541 
-1546 NGFISHNTSRVKQY
+1546 TSRVKQY

-1589 MPVKQSLTDYV
+1589 MPVKQSLTEYV

-1613 SKELQSVVANVS
+1613 SKALQDVVANVS

-1690 DFSNYRDR
+1690 DFSNYKDK

-1766 IEFFKGLDTEQ
+1766 IEFFKGLEPEK

-1809 MRGKRQE
+1809 MRGRRQE

-1831 TDDVVMQFED
+1831 TDDVAMMFED
-1841 LILERQSDSLESHA
+1841 LVLERQSDSLESHA
-1855 QKTIKFL
+1855 QKTVKFL

-1867 GSDNW
+1867 GSESW

-1882 VGDTSISASDIVDSL
+1882 IGDTSISASDIIDSL
-1897 AQCRDDLKQF
+1897 VQCRDDLKQF
-1907 TLKPMSADDR
+1907 TLKPMSSDDR
-1917 VECSDTI
+1917 VDCSDTI

-1939 NTSNKREDMFK
+1939 NTGNKREDMFK

-1996 RNFSKYSGNTESIVK
+1996 RNFSKYSGNTEGMVR
-2011 YCLDLCND
+2011 YCLDLCKE
-2019 FMEAHGKTLPNENY
+2019 FMEVHGTSLPNENY

-2046 ADNMVLFLKRSGENL
+2046 ADNMVLFLRRSDEGL
-2061 EDMYQLA
+2061 EEMYKLA

-2081 DFGNKVSREDIENI
+2081 DFGNKSTKADIEAIRQLI
-2095 KKAIKESKKSKTPK
+2095 KDSKKTKKDK

>member
-113 QCNGAYLVEDILTDT
+113 QCNGAYLIEDILTDT

-138 VSSETYSDYKVLED
+138 VSSETYSEYKVLED

-329 NSVETEKKYLTD
+329 NTVETEKKYLTD

-371 FSGSTKVKLL
+371 
-381 DGRSLTME
+381 
-389 ELYNE
+389 
-394 FGTTKP
+394 
-400 FYVYSC
+400 
-406 DKDGNVVFKKAYSNG
+406 
-421 VTRRD
+421 
-426 ADVVKVT
+426 
-433 LDNGSSIICTPDHR
+433 
-447 FMLRD
+447 
-452 GSYEMAMHFERG
+452 
-464 RSLMSTYFN
+464 
-473 YKNSTKTPFGSTY
+473 
-486 ETFIN
+486 
-491 PRDMKEY
+491 
-498 YTHREVARQ
+498 
-507 YYCDTYGK
+507 
-515 LGKDGCFRN
+515 
-524 AHHVDFNS
+524 
-532 LNNVP
+532 
-537 ENLKVMDRIE
+537 
-547 HYNLHI
+547 
-553 HGENSVSKRL
+553 
-563 QSVDGYLDMQ
+563 
-573 RGCMRKAM
+573 
-581 QHPDFFKNQRKGLEE
+581 
-596 YWGSKRHNEVMTSDV
+596 
-611 RNKSFKTQEFKDMC
+611 
-625 SDRCKSQWD
+625 
-634 SGQFD
+634 
-639 NIDRVSANHKANFE
+639 
-653 KAVRFVKI
+653 
-661 LSDVGYDINID
+661 
-672 NYQGFVDTFT
+672 
-682 GQHGIYYSVVSTDW
+682 
-696 FNIDDNGYALSDVFD
+696 
-711 EVDSRDWERFF
+711 
-722 NSNKKI
+722 
-728 LNKIKSLNYD
+728 
-738 ETKQGICDGTYDTS
+738 
-752 VGDYVDLSNKG
+752 
-763 VRDTLSFLNYL
+763 
-774 LSEYGDFTNREYM
+774 
-787 EYHSDRDLDKYHF
+787 
-800 AFRYGNLCKYFGS
+800 
-813 FARAKDLASVYN
+813 
-825 HKVVSVEIL
+825 
-834 PYKEDVYDIE
+834 
-844 VEDTHNFLI
+844 
-853 DLGDDSGV
+853 
-861 FVHNCRDKGVNG
+861 RDKGVNG

-905 IEREEYRMELDMLY
+905 VEREEYRMELDMLY

-1027 ENEGKEDGGEE
+1027 ENDGKEDSGEE

-1102 LGKCVTGDT
+1102 LGK
-1111 IIRVDG
+1111 
-1117 GITEIKNLDFTDG
+1117 
-1130 YLEREYVV
+1130 
-1138 DGLTDYVT
+1138 
-1146 TSHTYR
+1146 
-1152 EVCDE
+1152 
-1157 VVAIKDNYGSVIKV
+1157 
-1171 TKNHPLR
+1171 
-1178 VLSKE
+1178 
-1183 GVVWKKA
+1183 
-1190 LDIKE
+1190 
-1195 GDVLLSK
+1195 
-1202 KFDSSYFKDIKH
+1202 
-1214 DFNAYMYGFVLGDGC
+1214 
-1229 VSNKAKGCNS
+1229 
-1239 LTLSYNKE
+1239 
-1247 RIVTLLNENGFIEDT
+1247 
-1262 TKRTRSDNFRSALR
+1262 
-1276 DSGKIYRL
+1276 
-1284 YKEFPREGR
+1284 
-1293 NLKKELWEIGV
+1293 
-1304 YNYTWGDVDKEH
+1304 
-1316 FPRSGSYEY
+1316 
-1325 ILNVLAG
+1325 
-1332 YIDTDGY
+1332 
-1339 IAYSGDYGYVEF
+1339 
-1351 CCKSESLIS
+1351 
-1360 DLQDVLSS
+1360 
-1368 LGFKAY
+1368 
-1374 RGKDRYDKDYNR
+1374 
-1386 YYPRLRLN
+1386 
-1394 ARDSVELM
+1394 
-1402 LLIKDLLVL
+1402 
-1411 KHEQAEELISK
+1411 
-1422 FGGKTR
+1422 
-1428 QGKLDIPLEC
+1428 
-1438 DSVLRDEINF
+1438 
-1448 LIKVCF
+1448 
-1454 ESKGMTRTQYKDLK
+1454 
-1468 TGYFSND
+1468 
-1475 LDRHRTSINN
+1475 
-1485 ILSFIEDNKL
+1485 
-1495 EREFIAYPLWDEF
+1495 
-1508 KTISYLRN
+1508 
-1516 CNVST
+1516 
-1521 VVSVEEIGTHV
+1521 
-1532 VYDVTIPKT
+1532 
-1541 HTFIA
+1541 
-1546 NGFISHNTSRVKQY
+1546 TSRVKQY

-1589 MPVKQSLTDYV
+1589 MPVKQSLTEYV

-1690 DFSNYRDR
+1690 DFSNYKDR

>member
-31 GYEPLVVDLDSSTKD
+31 GYEPLVVDFDSPTKD
-46 SSKKVFK
+46 SSKKIFK

-73 NIFSGTFGSEIIVD
+73 NIFSGTFGSEITVD

-128 FINACANGLD
+128 FINACANGFD
-138 VSSETYSDYKVLED
+138 VSSETYSEYKVLED

-159 SMSEWLFSNEHIDES
+159 SMSEWLFSNEHINES

-200 GIKGKDAVYTWLD
+200 DIKGKDAVYTWLD

-329 NSVETEKKYLTD
+329 NTVETEKKYLTD

-371 FSGSTKVKLL
+371 
-381 DGRSLTME
+381 
-389 ELYNE
+389 
-394 FGTTKP
+394 
-400 FYVYSC
+400 
-406 DKDGNVVFKKAYSNG
+406 
-421 VTRRD
+421 
-426 ADVVKVT
+426 
-433 LDNGSSIICTPDHR
+433 
-447 FMLRD
+447 
-452 GSYEMAMHFERG
+452 
-464 RSLMSTYFN
+464 
-473 YKNSTKTPFGSTY
+473 
-486 ETFIN
+486 
-491 PRDMKEY
+491 
-498 YTHREVARQ
+498 
-507 YYCDTYGK
+507 
-515 LGKDGCFRN
+515 
-524 AHHVDFNS
+524 
-532 LNNVP
+532 
-537 ENLKVMDRIE
+537 
-547 HYNLHI
+547 
-553 HGENSVSKRL
+553 
-563 QSVDGYLDMQ
+563 
-573 RGCMRKAM
+573 
-581 QHPDFFKNQRKGLEE
+581 
-596 YWGSKRHNEVMTSDV
+596 
-611 RNKSFKTQEFKDMC
+611 
-625 SDRCKSQWD
+625 
-634 SGQFD
+634 
-639 NIDRVSANHKANFE
+639 
-653 KAVRFVKI
+653 
-661 LSDVGYDINID
+661 
-672 NYQGFVDTFT
+672 
-682 GQHGIYYSVVSTDW
+682 
-696 FNIDDNGYALSDVFD
+696 
-711 EVDSRDWERFF
+711 
-722 NSNKKI
+722 
-728 LNKIKSLNYD
+728 
-738 ETKQGICDGTYDTS
+738 
-752 VGDYVDLSNKG
+752 
-763 VRDTLSFLNYL
+763 
-774 LSEYGDFTNREYM
+774 
-787 EYHSDRDLDKYHF
+787 
-800 AFRYGNLCKYFGS
+800 
-813 FARAKDLASVYN
+813 
-825 HKVVSVEIL
+825 
-834 PYKEDVYDIE
+834 
-844 VEDTHNFLI
+844 
-853 DLGDDSGV
+853 
-861 FVHNCRDKGVNG
+861 RDKGVNG

-905 IEREEYRMELDMLY
+905 VEREEYRMELDMLY

-1027 ENEGKEDGGEE
+1027 ENDGKEDSGEE

-1102 LGKCVTGDT
+1102 LGK
-1111 IIRVDG
+1111 
-1117 GITEIKNLDFTDG
+1117 
-1130 YLEREYVV
+1130 
-1138 DGLTDYVT
+1138 
-1146 TSHTYR
+1146 
-1152 EVCDE
+1152 
-1157 VVAIKDNYGSVIKV
+1157 
-1171 TKNHPLR
+1171 
-1178 VLSKE
+1178 
-1183 GVVWKKA
+1183 
-1190 LDIKE
+1190 
-1195 GDVLLSK
+1195 
-1202 KFDSSYFKDIKH
+1202 
-1214 DFNAYMYGFVLGDGC
+1214 
-1229 VSNKAKGCNS
+1229 
-1239 LTLSYNKE
+1239 
-1247 RIVTLLNENGFIEDT
+1247 
-1262 TKRTRSDNFRSALR
+1262 
-1276 DSGKIYRL
+1276 
-1284 YKEFPREGR
+1284 
-1293 NLKKELWEIGV
+1293 
-1304 YNYTWGDVDKEH
+1304 
-1316 FPRSGSYEY
+1316 
-1325 ILNVLAG
+1325 
-1332 YIDTDGY
+1332 
-1339 IAYSGDYGYVEF
+1339 
-1351 CCKSESLIS
+1351 
-1360 DLQDVLSS
+1360 
-1368 LGFKAY
+1368 
-1374 RGKDRYDKDYNR
+1374 
-1386 YYPRLRLN
+1386 
-1394 ARDSVELM
+1394 
-1402 LLIKDLLVL
+1402 
-1411 KHEQAEELISK
+1411 
-1422 FGGKTR
+1422 
-1428 QGKLDIPLEC
+1428 
-1438 DSVLRDEINF
+1438 
-1448 LIKVCF
+1448 
-1454 ESKGMTRTQYKDLK
+1454 
-1468 TGYFSND
+1468 
-1475 LDRHRTSINN
+1475 
-1485 ILSFIEDNKL
+1485 
-1495 EREFIAYPLWDEF
+1495 
-1508 KTISYLRN
+1508 
-1516 CNVST
+1516 
-1521 VVSVEEIGTHV
+1521 
-1532 VYDVTIPKT
+1532 
-1541 HTFIA
+1541 
-1546 NGFISHNTSRVKQY
+1546 TSRVKQY

-1589 MPVKQSLTDYV
+1589 MPVKQSLTEYV

-1647 RFVTALKE
+1647 RFVTALNE

-1690 DFSNYRDR
+1690 DFSNYKDR

-1754 SQKEE
+1754 SQKED

-1917 VECSDTI
+1917 VECGDTI

>member
-138 VSSETYSDYKVLED
+138 VSSETYSEYKVLED

-329 NSVETEKKYLTD
+329 NTVETEKKYLTD

-371 FSGSTKVKLL
+371 
-381 DGRSLTME
+381 
-389 ELYNE
+389 
-394 FGTTKP
+394 
-400 FYVYSC
+400 
-406 DKDGNVVFKKAYSNG
+406 
-421 VTRRD
+421 
-426 ADVVKVT
+426 
-433 LDNGSSIICTPDHR
+433 
-447 FMLRD
+447 
-452 GSYEMAMHFERG
+452 
-464 RSLMSTYFN
+464 
-473 YKNSTKTPFGSTY
+473 
-486 ETFIN
+486 
-491 PRDMKEY
+491 
-498 YTHREVARQ
+498 
-507 YYCDTYGK
+507 
-515 LGKDGCFRN
+515 
-524 AHHVDFNS
+524 
-532 LNNVP
+532 
-537 ENLKVMDRIE
+537 
-547 HYNLHI
+547 
-553 HGENSVSKRL
+553 
-563 QSVDGYLDMQ
+563 
-573 RGCMRKAM
+573 
-581 QHPDFFKNQRKGLEE
+581 
-596 YWGSKRHNEVMTSDV
+596 
-611 RNKSFKTQEFKDMC
+611 
-625 SDRCKSQWD
+625 
-634 SGQFD
+634 
-639 NIDRVSANHKANFE
+639 
-653 KAVRFVKI
+653 
-661 LSDVGYDINID
+661 
-672 NYQGFVDTFT
+672 
-682 GQHGIYYSVVSTDW
+682 
-696 FNIDDNGYALSDVFD
+696 
-711 EVDSRDWERFF
+711 
-722 NSNKKI
+722 
-728 LNKIKSLNYD
+728 
-738 ETKQGICDGTYDTS
+738 
-752 VGDYVDLSNKG
+752 
-763 VRDTLSFLNYL
+763 
-774 LSEYGDFTNREYM
+774 
-787 EYHSDRDLDKYHF
+787 
-800 AFRYGNLCKYFGS
+800 
-813 FARAKDLASVYN
+813 
-825 HKVVSVEIL
+825 
-834 PYKEDVYDIE
+834 
-844 VEDTHNFLI
+844 
-853 DLGDDSGV
+853 
-861 FVHNCRDKGVNG
+861 RDKGVNG

-905 IEREEYRMELDMLY
+905 VEREEYRMELDMLY

-1027 ENEGKEDGGEE
+1027 ENDGKEDSGEE

-1183 GVVWKKA
+1183 GVVWRKA

-1339 IAYSGDYGYVEF
+1339 IAHSGDYGYVEF

-1438 DSVLRDEINF
+1438 GSVLRDEINF

-1454 ESKGMTRTQYKDLK
+1454 ESKGMTRTQYKNLK

-1589 MPVKQSLTDYV
+1589 MPVKQSLTEYV

-1690 DFSNYRDR
+1690 DFSNYKDR

>member
-17 VKNVREVHAVEEFL
+17 IKNVRETHSIDEFL
-31 GYEPLVVDLDSSTKD
+31 GYESLITDFDSQTSDSSNR
-46 SSKKVFK
+46 VFK
-53 AYRIMPSNTLFLAE
+53 AYRIMPSDTLFLME
-67 LPNTVF
+67 LPSTVLR
-73 NIFSGTFGSEIIVD
+73 IFSGDFGGNIIVD
-87 IMEFDYQAVANLI
+87 IMEFDYQGVANII
-100 EVDLVNDIDRAIF
+100 ETDLVNDVNKAIF
-113 QCNGAYLVEDILTDT
+113 ACNGAYLVEDIVTDT
-128 FINACANGLD
+128 FINACANGFD
-138 VSSETYSDYKVLED
+138 VPRDISVDYKVLEE
-152 SDKLDTV
+152 SDKQNKDSL
-159 SMSEWLFSNEHIDES
+159 SSWLFMNDNIDES
-174 YIMESALDTLQLLKD
+174 YIMESALDTLQMLKD
-189 RRKKGKSNDAE
+189 RRKNGKSNDAE
-200 GIKGKDAVYTWLD
+200 EVKGKDAVYTWLD

-315 LQKGYTES
+315 LQKGYTEEEI
-323 SVASDG
+323 ASDG
-329 NSVETEKKYLTD
+329 NEVDTEKKYLTD
-341 EQKTKIVELQ
+341 EQKDKIVGLQ

-421 VTRRD
+421 ITRRD

-433 LDNGSSIICTPDHR
+433 LDNGSSIVCTPDHR

-452 GSYEMAMHFERG
+452 GSYEMAMHFESG
-464 RSLMSTYFN
+464 RSLMATYFN
-473 YKNSTKTPFGSTY
+473 YKNSTKTSFGSTY

-507 YYCDTYGK
+507 YYGDTYGK

-537 ENLKVMDRIE
+537 ENLKVMDRNE
-547 HYNLHI
+547 HYSLHI

-573 RGCMRKAM
+573 RNCMFKAM
-581 QHPDFFKNQRKGLEE
+581 QRPDFFKNQRRGLEE
-596 YWGSKRHNEVMTSDV
+596 YWGSKRHNEVMTSEQ
-611 RNKSFKTQEFKDMC
+611 RNKAFKTSEFKDMC
-625 SDRCKSQWD
+625 SNRCKSQW
-634 SGQFD
+634 SNGQFD
-639 NIDRVSANHKANFE
+639 NIDRISASRKANFE

-661 LSDVGYDINID
+661 LRDVGYDINID
-672 NYQGFVDTFT
+672 NYQGFVDAFT
-682 GQHGIYYSVVSTDW
+682 GQHGIYYNVVSADWFSVV
-696 FNIDDNGYALSDVFD
+696 DNGHSLSEVFE
-711 EVDSRDWERFF
+711 EVNSRDWERFF

-728 LNKIKSLNYD
+728 LDKIKSLNYD

-774 LSEYGDFTNREYM
+774 LSEYSDFTNREYM
-787 EYHSDRDLDKYHF
+787 AYHSERDLDKYHF

-834 PYKEDVYDIE
+834 SYKEDVYDIE

-905 IEREEYRMELDMLY
+905 LEREEYRMELDMLY

-956 KRGFKGVTNIHPVV
+956 KKGFKGVSNIHPVV

-978 DMVYTD
+978 DMVYND

-1027 ENEGKEDGGEE
+1027 ENDGKEDSGEV
-1038 KLYKRK
+1038 KLYKK
-1044 ILEGYVSKWCCEKF
+1044 KLLEGYVSKWCCEKF

-1064 KGYSNYD
+1064 KGYSNFNE
-1071 DVKEPV
+1071 VKEPI

-1102 LGKCVTGDT
+1102 LGK
-1111 IIRVDG
+1111 
-1117 GITEIKNLDFTDG
+1117 
-1130 YLEREYVV
+1130 
-1138 DGLTDYVT
+1138 
-1146 TSHTYR
+1146 
-1152 EVCDE
+1152 
-1157 VVAIKDNYGSVIKV
+1157 
-1171 TKNHPLR
+1171 
-1178 VLSKE
+1178 
-1183 GVVWKKA
+1183 
-1190 LDIKE
+1190 
-1195 GDVLLSK
+1195 
-1202 KFDSSYFKDIKH
+1202 
-1214 DFNAYMYGFVLGDGC
+1214 
-1229 VSNKAKGCNS
+1229 
-1239 LTLSYNKE
+1239 
-1247 RIVTLLNENGFIEDT
+1247 
-1262 TKRTRSDNFRSALR
+1262 
-1276 DSGKIYRL
+1276 
-1284 YKEFPREGR
+1284 
-1293 NLKKELWEIGV
+1293 
-1304 YNYTWGDVDKEH
+1304 
-1316 FPRSGSYEY
+1316 
-1325 ILNVLAG
+1325 
-1332 YIDTDGY
+1332 
-1339 IAYSGDYGYVEF
+1339 
-1351 CCKSESLIS
+1351 
-1360 DLQDVLSS
+1360 
-1368 LGFKAY
+1368 
-1374 RGKDRYDKDYNR
+1374 
-1386 YYPRLRLN
+1386 
-1394 ARDSVELM
+1394 
-1402 LLIKDLLVL
+1402 
-1411 KHEQAEELISK
+1411 
-1422 FGGKTR
+1422 
-1428 QGKLDIPLEC
+1428 
-1438 DSVLRDEINF
+1438 
-1448 LIKVCF
+1448 
-1454 ESKGMTRTQYKDLK
+1454 
-1468 TGYFSND
+1468 
-1475 LDRHRTSINN
+1475 
-1485 ILSFIEDNKL
+1485 
-1495 EREFIAYPLWDEF
+1495 
-1508 KTISYLRN
+1508 
-1516 CNVST
+1516 
-1521 VVSVEEIGTHV
+1521 
-1532 VYDVTIPKT
+1532 
-1541 HTFIA
+1541 
-1546 NGFISHNTSRVKQY
+1546 TSRVKQY

-1589 MPVKQSLTDYV
+1589 MPVKQSLTEYV

-1613 SKELQSVVANVS
+1613 SKALQDVVANVS

-1682 SDYRFAGV
+1682 SDYRFVGV
-1690 DFSNYRDR
+1690 DFSNYKDK

-1766 IEFFKGLDTEQ
+1766 IEFFKGLEPEK

-1809 MRGKRQE
+1809 MRGRRQE

-1831 TDDVVMQFED
+1831 TDDVAMMFED
-1841 LILERQSDSLESHA
+1841 LVLERQSDSLESHA
-1855 QKTIKFL
+1855 QKTVKFL

-1867 GSDNW
+1867 GSESW

-1882 VGDTSISASDIVDSL
+1882 IGDTSISASDIIDSL
-1897 AQCRDDLKQF
+1897 VQCRDDLKQF
-1907 TLKPMSADDR
+1907 TLKPMSSDDR
-1917 VECSDTI
+1917 VDCSDTI

-1939 NTSNKREDMFK
+1939 NTGNKREDMFK

-1996 RNFSKYSGNTESIVK
+1996 RNFSKYSGNTEGMVR
-2011 YCLDLCND
+2011 YCLDLCKE
-2019 FMEAHGKTLPNENY
+2019 FMEVHGTSLPNENY

-2046 ADNMVLFLKRSGENL
+2046 ADNMVLFLRRSDEGL
-2061 EDMYQLA
+2061 EEMYKLA

-2081 DFGNKVSREDIENI
+2081 DFGNKSTKADIEAIRQLI
-2095 KKAIKESKKSKTPK
+2095 KDSKKTKKDK

>member
-17 VKNVREVHAVEEFL
+17 VKNVREIHAVEEFL
-31 GYEPLVVDLDSSTKD
+31 GYEPLIVDFDSPSKD
-46 SSKKVFK
+46 STNKVFK

-67 LPNTVF
+67 LPSIVF
-73 NIFSGTFGSEIIVD
+73 NIFSGTFGSEITVD
-87 IMEFDYQAVANLI
+87 IMEFDYQSVANLI
-100 EVDLVNDIDRAIF
+100 EVDLVNDINKAIF
-113 QCNGAYLVEDILTDT
+113 QCNGAYLIEDVLTDN

-138 VSSETYSDYKVLED
+138 VSSESYSEYKVLED

-159 SMSEWLFSNEHIDES
+159 SISEWLFSNEHIDES

-200 GIKGKDAVYTWLD
+200 DIKGKDAVYTWLD

-371 FSGSTKVKLL
+371 
-381 DGRSLTME
+381 
-389 ELYNE
+389 
-394 FGTTKP
+394 
-400 FYVYSC
+400 
-406 DKDGNVVFKKAYSNG
+406 
-421 VTRRD
+421 
-426 ADVVKVT
+426 
-433 LDNGSSIICTPDHR
+433 
-447 FMLRD
+447 
-452 GSYEMAMHFERG
+452 
-464 RSLMSTYFN
+464 
-473 YKNSTKTPFGSTY
+473 
-486 ETFIN
+486 
-491 PRDMKEY
+491 
-498 YTHREVARQ
+498 
-507 YYCDTYGK
+507 
-515 LGKDGCFRN
+515 
-524 AHHVDFNS
+524 
-532 LNNVP
+532 
-537 ENLKVMDRIE
+537 
-547 HYNLHI
+547 
-553 HGENSVSKRL
+553 
-563 QSVDGYLDMQ
+563 
-573 RGCMRKAM
+573 
-581 QHPDFFKNQRKGLEE
+581 
-596 YWGSKRHNEVMTSDV
+596 
-611 RNKSFKTQEFKDMC
+611 
-625 SDRCKSQWD
+625 
-634 SGQFD
+634 
-639 NIDRVSANHKANFE
+639 
-653 KAVRFVKI
+653 
-661 LSDVGYDINID
+661 
-672 NYQGFVDTFT
+672 
-682 GQHGIYYSVVSTDW
+682 
-696 FNIDDNGYALSDVFD
+696 
-711 EVDSRDWERFF
+711 
-722 NSNKKI
+722 
-728 LNKIKSLNYD
+728 
-738 ETKQGICDGTYDTS
+738 
-752 VGDYVDLSNKG
+752 
-763 VRDTLSFLNYL
+763 
-774 LSEYGDFTNREYM
+774 
-787 EYHSDRDLDKYHF
+787 
-800 AFRYGNLCKYFGS
+800 
-813 FARAKDLASVYN
+813 
-825 HKVVSVEIL
+825 
-834 PYKEDVYDIE
+834 
-844 VEDTHNFLI
+844 
-853 DLGDDSGV
+853 
-861 FVHNCRDKGVNG
+861 RDKGVNG

-905 IEREEYRMELDMLY
+905 VEREEYRMELDMLY

-956 KRGFKGVTNIHPVV
+956 KRGFKDVTNIHPVV

-1027 ENEGKEDGGEE
+1027 ENDGKEDGGEE

-1102 LGKCVTGDT
+1102 LGK
-1111 IIRVDG
+1111 
-1117 GITEIKNLDFTDG
+1117 
-1130 YLEREYVV
+1130 
-1138 DGLTDYVT
+1138 
-1146 TSHTYR
+1146 
-1152 EVCDE
+1152 
-1157 VVAIKDNYGSVIKV
+1157 
-1171 TKNHPLR
+1171 
-1178 VLSKE
+1178 
-1183 GVVWKKA
+1183 
-1190 LDIKE
+1190 
-1195 GDVLLSK
+1195 
-1202 KFDSSYFKDIKH
+1202 
-1214 DFNAYMYGFVLGDGC
+1214 
-1229 VSNKAKGCNS
+1229 
-1239 LTLSYNKE
+1239 
-1247 RIVTLLNENGFIEDT
+1247 
-1262 TKRTRSDNFRSALR
+1262 
-1276 DSGKIYRL
+1276 
-1284 YKEFPREGR
+1284 
-1293 NLKKELWEIGV
+1293 
-1304 YNYTWGDVDKEH
+1304 
-1316 FPRSGSYEY
+1316 
-1325 ILNVLAG
+1325 
-1332 YIDTDGY
+1332 
-1339 IAYSGDYGYVEF
+1339 
-1351 CCKSESLIS
+1351 
-1360 DLQDVLSS
+1360 
-1368 LGFKAY
+1368 
-1374 RGKDRYDKDYNR
+1374 
-1386 YYPRLRLN
+1386 
-1394 ARDSVELM
+1394 
-1402 LLIKDLLVL
+1402 
-1411 KHEQAEELISK
+1411 
-1422 FGGKTR
+1422 
-1428 QGKLDIPLEC
+1428 
-1438 DSVLRDEINF
+1438 
-1448 LIKVCF
+1448 
-1454 ESKGMTRTQYKDLK
+1454 
-1468 TGYFSND
+1468 
-1475 LDRHRTSINN
+1475 
-1485 ILSFIEDNKL
+1485 
-1495 EREFIAYPLWDEF
+1495 
-1508 KTISYLRN
+1508 
-1516 CNVST
+1516 
-1521 VVSVEEIGTHV
+1521 
-1532 VYDVTIPKT
+1532 
-1541 HTFIA
+1541 
-1546 NGFISHNTSRVKQY
+1546 TSRVKQY

-1589 MPVKQSLTDYV
+1589 MPVKQSLTEYV

-1690 DFSNYRDR
+1690 DFSNYKDR

-1754 SQKEE
+1754 SQKED

-1867 GSDNW
+1867 GSDSW
-1872 ESLLIGDSVK
+1872 ESLLIGDTVK

-1933 VRQLDI
+1933 VKQLDI

>member
-31 GYEPLVVDLDSSTKD
+31 GYEPLVVDFDSPTKD

-138 VSSETYSDYKVLED
+138 VSSETYSEYKVLED

-200 GIKGKDAVYTWLD
+200 DIKGKDAVYTWLD

-329 NSVETEKKYLTD
+329 NTVETEKKYLTD

-371 FSGSTKVKLL
+371 
-381 DGRSLTME
+381 
-389 ELYNE
+389 
-394 FGTTKP
+394 
-400 FYVYSC
+400 
-406 DKDGNVVFKKAYSNG
+406 
-421 VTRRD
+421 
-426 ADVVKVT
+426 
-433 LDNGSSIICTPDHR
+433 
-447 FMLRD
+447 
-452 GSYEMAMHFERG
+452 
-464 RSLMSTYFN
+464 
-473 YKNSTKTPFGSTY
+473 
-486 ETFIN
+486 
-491 PRDMKEY
+491 
-498 YTHREVARQ
+498 
-507 YYCDTYGK
+507 
-515 LGKDGCFRN
+515 
-524 AHHVDFNS
+524 
-532 LNNVP
+532 
-537 ENLKVMDRIE
+537 
-547 HYNLHI
+547 
-553 HGENSVSKRL
+553 
-563 QSVDGYLDMQ
+563 
-573 RGCMRKAM
+573 
-581 QHPDFFKNQRKGLEE
+581 
-596 YWGSKRHNEVMTSDV
+596 
-611 RNKSFKTQEFKDMC
+611 
-625 SDRCKSQWD
+625 
-634 SGQFD
+634 
-639 NIDRVSANHKANFE
+639 
-653 KAVRFVKI
+653 
-661 LSDVGYDINID
+661 
-672 NYQGFVDTFT
+672 
-682 GQHGIYYSVVSTDW
+682 
-696 FNIDDNGYALSDVFD
+696 
-711 EVDSRDWERFF
+711 
-722 NSNKKI
+722 
-728 LNKIKSLNYD
+728 
-738 ETKQGICDGTYDTS
+738 
-752 VGDYVDLSNKG
+752 
-763 VRDTLSFLNYL
+763 
-774 LSEYGDFTNREYM
+774 
-787 EYHSDRDLDKYHF
+787 
-800 AFRYGNLCKYFGS
+800 
-813 FARAKDLASVYN
+813 
-825 HKVVSVEIL
+825 
-834 PYKEDVYDIE
+834 
-844 VEDTHNFLI
+844 
-853 DLGDDSGV
+853 
-861 FVHNCRDKGVNG
+861 RDKGVNG

-905 IEREEYRMELDMLY
+905 VEREEYRMELDMLY

-1027 ENEGKEDGGEE
+1027 ENDGKEDSGEE

-1102 LGKCVTGDT
+1102 LGK
-1111 IIRVDG
+1111 
-1117 GITEIKNLDFTDG
+1117 
-1130 YLEREYVV
+1130 
-1138 DGLTDYVT
+1138 
-1146 TSHTYR
+1146 
-1152 EVCDE
+1152 
-1157 VVAIKDNYGSVIKV
+1157 
-1171 TKNHPLR
+1171 
-1178 VLSKE
+1178 
-1183 GVVWKKA
+1183 
-1190 LDIKE
+1190 
-1195 GDVLLSK
+1195 
-1202 KFDSSYFKDIKH
+1202 
-1214 DFNAYMYGFVLGDGC
+1214 
-1229 VSNKAKGCNS
+1229 
-1239 LTLSYNKE
+1239 
-1247 RIVTLLNENGFIEDT
+1247 
-1262 TKRTRSDNFRSALR
+1262 
-1276 DSGKIYRL
+1276 
-1284 YKEFPREGR
+1284 
-1293 NLKKELWEIGV
+1293 
-1304 YNYTWGDVDKEH
+1304 
-1316 FPRSGSYEY
+1316 
-1325 ILNVLAG
+1325 
-1332 YIDTDGY
+1332 
-1339 IAYSGDYGYVEF
+1339 
-1351 CCKSESLIS
+1351 
-1360 DLQDVLSS
+1360 
-1368 LGFKAY
+1368 
-1374 RGKDRYDKDYNR
+1374 
-1386 YYPRLRLN
+1386 
-1394 ARDSVELM
+1394 
-1402 LLIKDLLVL
+1402 
-1411 KHEQAEELISK
+1411 
-1422 FGGKTR
+1422 
-1428 QGKLDIPLEC
+1428 
-1438 DSVLRDEINF
+1438 
-1448 LIKVCF
+1448 
-1454 ESKGMTRTQYKDLK
+1454 
-1468 TGYFSND
+1468 
-1475 LDRHRTSINN
+1475 
-1485 ILSFIEDNKL
+1485 
-1495 EREFIAYPLWDEF
+1495 
-1508 KTISYLRN
+1508 
-1516 CNVST
+1516 
-1521 VVSVEEIGTHV
+1521 
-1532 VYDVTIPKT
+1532 
-1541 HTFIA
+1541 
-1546 NGFISHNTSRVKQY
+1546 TSRVKQY

-1589 MPVKQSLTDYV
+1589 MPVKQSLTEYV

-1690 DFSNYRDR
+1690 DFSNYKDR

-1747 SWIEFME
+1747 SWVEFME

>member
-17 VKNVREVHAVEEFL
+17 IKNVRETHSIDEFL
-31 GYEPLVVDLDSSTKD
+31 GYESLITDFDSQTSDSSNR
-46 SSKKVFK
+46 VFK
-53 AYRIMPSNTLFLAE
+53 AYRIMPSNTLFLME
-67 LPNTVF
+67 LPSTVLR
-73 NIFSGTFGSEIIVD
+73 IFSGDFGGNIIVD
-87 IMEFDYQAVANLI
+87 IMEFDYQGVANI
-100 EVDLVNDIDRAIF
+100 VETDLVNDVNKAIF
-113 QCNGAYLVEDILTDT
+113 ACNGAYLVEDIVTDT
-128 FINACANGLD
+128 FINACSNGFD
-138 VSSETYSDYKVLED
+138 VPRDISVDYKVLEE
-152 SDKLDTV
+152 SDKQNKDSL
-159 SMSEWLFSNEHIDES
+159 SSWLFMNDNIDES
-174 YIMESALDTLQLLKD
+174 YIMESALDTLQMLKD
-189 RRKKGKSNDAE
+189 RRKNGKSNDAE
-200 GIKGKDAVYTWLD
+200 EVKGKDAVYTWLD

-315 LQKGYTES
+315 LQKGYTEEEI
-323 SVASDG
+323 ASDG
-329 NSVETEKKYLTD
+329 NEVDTEKKYLTD
-341 EQKTKIVELQ
+341 EQKDKIVELQ

-359 TPVLFCDEITRC
+359 TPVLFCDEITR
-371 FSGSTKVKLL
+371 
-381 DGRSLTME
+381 
-389 ELYNE
+389 
-394 FGTTKP
+394 
-400 FYVYSC
+400 
-406 DKDGNVVFKKAYSNG
+406 
-421 VTRRD
+421 
-426 ADVVKVT
+426 
-433 LDNGSSIICTPDHR
+433 
-447 FMLRD
+447 
-452 GSYEMAMHFERG
+452 
-464 RSLMSTYFN
+464 
-473 YKNSTKTPFGSTY
+473 
-486 ETFIN
+486 
-491 PRDMKEY
+491 
-498 YTHREVARQ
+498 
-507 YYCDTYGK
+507 
-515 LGKDGCFRN
+515 
-524 AHHVDFNS
+524 
-532 LNNVP
+532 
-537 ENLKVMDRIE
+537 
-547 HYNLHI
+547 
-553 HGENSVSKRL
+553 
-563 QSVDGYLDMQ
+563 
-573 RGCMRKAM
+573 
-581 QHPDFFKNQRKGLEE
+581 
-596 YWGSKRHNEVMTSDV
+596 
-611 RNKSFKTQEFKDMC
+611 
-625 SDRCKSQWD
+625 
-634 SGQFD
+634 
-639 NIDRVSANHKANFE
+639 
-653 KAVRFVKI
+653 
-661 LSDVGYDINID
+661 
-672 NYQGFVDTFT
+672 
-682 GQHGIYYSVVSTDW
+682 
-696 FNIDDNGYALSDVFD
+696 
-711 EVDSRDWERFF
+711 
-722 NSNKKI
+722 
-728 LNKIKSLNYD
+728 
-738 ETKQGICDGTYDTS
+738 
-752 VGDYVDLSNKG
+752 
-763 VRDTLSFLNYL
+763 
-774 LSEYGDFTNREYM
+774 
-787 EYHSDRDLDKYHF
+787 
-800 AFRYGNLCKYFGS
+800 
-813 FARAKDLASVYN
+813 
-825 HKVVSVEIL
+825 
-834 PYKEDVYDIE
+834 
-844 VEDTHNFLI
+844 
-853 DLGDDSGV
+853 
-861 FVHNCRDKGVNG
+861 CRDKGVNG

-905 IEREEYRMELDMLY
+905 LEREEYRMELDMLY

-956 KRGFKGVTNIHPVV
+956 KKGFKGVSNIHPVV

-978 DMVYTD
+978 DMVYND

-1027 ENEGKEDGGEE
+1027 ENDGKEDSGEE

-1064 KGYSNYD
+1064 KGYSNFD
-1071 DVKEPV
+1071 EVKEPI

-1102 LGKCVTGDT
+1102 LGK
-1111 IIRVDG
+1111 
-1117 GITEIKNLDFTDG
+1117 
-1130 YLEREYVV
+1130 
-1138 DGLTDYVT
+1138 
-1146 TSHTYR
+1146 
-1152 EVCDE
+1152 
-1157 VVAIKDNYGSVIKV
+1157 
-1171 TKNHPLR
+1171 
-1178 VLSKE
+1178 
-1183 GVVWKKA
+1183 
-1190 LDIKE
+1190 
-1195 GDVLLSK
+1195 
-1202 KFDSSYFKDIKH
+1202 
-1214 DFNAYMYGFVLGDGC
+1214 
-1229 VSNKAKGCNS
+1229 
-1239 LTLSYNKE
+1239 
-1247 RIVTLLNENGFIEDT
+1247 
-1262 TKRTRSDNFRSALR
+1262 
-1276 DSGKIYRL
+1276 
-1284 YKEFPREGR
+1284 
-1293 NLKKELWEIGV
+1293 
-1304 YNYTWGDVDKEH
+1304 
-1316 FPRSGSYEY
+1316 
-1325 ILNVLAG
+1325 
-1332 YIDTDGY
+1332 
-1339 IAYSGDYGYVEF
+1339 
-1351 CCKSESLIS
+1351 
-1360 DLQDVLSS
+1360 
-1368 LGFKAY
+1368 
-1374 RGKDRYDKDYNR
+1374 
-1386 YYPRLRLN
+1386 
-1394 ARDSVELM
+1394 
-1402 LLIKDLLVL
+1402 
-1411 KHEQAEELISK
+1411 
-1422 FGGKTR
+1422 
-1428 QGKLDIPLEC
+1428 
-1438 DSVLRDEINF
+1438 
-1448 LIKVCF
+1448 
-1454 ESKGMTRTQYKDLK
+1454 
-1468 TGYFSND
+1468 
-1475 LDRHRTSINN
+1475 
-1485 ILSFIEDNKL
+1485 
-1495 EREFIAYPLWDEF
+1495 
-1508 KTISYLRN
+1508 
-1516 CNVST
+1516 
-1521 VVSVEEIGTHV
+1521 
-1532 VYDVTIPKT
+1532 
-1541 HTFIA
+1541 
-1546 NGFISHNTSRVKQY
+1546 TSRVKQY

-1589 MPVKQSLTDYV
+1589 MPVKQSLTEYV

-1613 SKELQSVVANVS
+1613 SKALQDVVANVS

-1690 DFSNYRDR
+1690 DFSNYKDK

-1766 IEFFKGLDTEQ
+1766 IEFFKGLEPEK

-1809 MRGKRQE
+1809 MRGRRQE

-1831 TDDVVMQFED
+1831 TDDVAMMFED
-1841 LILERQSDSLESHA
+1841 LVLERQSDSLESHA
-1855 QKTIKFL
+1855 QKTVKFL

-1867 GSDNW
+1867 GSESW

-1882 VGDTSISASDIVDSL
+1882 IGDTSISASDIIDSL
-1897 AQCRDDLKQF
+1897 VQCRVDLKQF
-1907 TLKPMSADDR
+1907 TLKPMSSDDR
-1917 VECSDTI
+1917 VDCSDTI

-1939 NTSNKREDMFK
+1939 NTGNKREDMFK

-1996 RNFSKYSGNTESIVK
+1996 RNFSKYSGNTEGMVR
-2011 YCLDLCND
+2011 YCLDLCKE
-2019 FMEAHGKTLPNENY
+2019 FMEVHGTSLPNENY

-2046 ADNMVLFLKRSGENL
+2046 ADNMVLFLRRSDEGL
-2061 EDMYQLA
+2061 EEMYKLA

-2081 DFGNKVSREDIENI
+2081 DFGNKSTKADIEAIRQLI
-2095 KKAIKESKKSKTPK
+2095 KDSKKTKKDK

>member
-17 VKNVREVHAVEEFL
+17 VKNVREIHAVEEFL
-31 GYEPLVVDLDSSTKD
+31 GYEPLIVDFDSPSKD
-46 SSKKVFK
+46 STNKVFK

-67 LPNTVF
+67 LPSIVF
-73 NIFSGTFGSEIIVD
+73 NIFSGTFGSEITVD
-87 IMEFDYQAVANLI
+87 IMEFDYQSVANLI
-100 EVDLVNDIDRAIF
+100 EVDLVNDINKAIF

-138 VSSETYSDYKVLED
+138 VSSETYSEYKVLED

-200 GIKGKDAVYTWLD
+200 DIKGKDAVYTWLD

-242 KSATVK
+242 KSATIK

-315 LQKGYTES
+315 LQKGYTETE
-323 SVASDG
+323 VASDG

-371 FSGSTKVKLL
+371 
-381 DGRSLTME
+381 
-389 ELYNE
+389 
-394 FGTTKP
+394 
-400 FYVYSC
+400 
-406 DKDGNVVFKKAYSNG
+406 
-421 VTRRD
+421 
-426 ADVVKVT
+426 
-433 LDNGSSIICTPDHR
+433 
-447 FMLRD
+447 
-452 GSYEMAMHFERG
+452 
-464 RSLMSTYFN
+464 
-473 YKNSTKTPFGSTY
+473 
-486 ETFIN
+486 
-491 PRDMKEY
+491 
-498 YTHREVARQ
+498 
-507 YYCDTYGK
+507 
-515 LGKDGCFRN
+515 
-524 AHHVDFNS
+524 
-532 LNNVP
+532 
-537 ENLKVMDRIE
+537 
-547 HYNLHI
+547 
-553 HGENSVSKRL
+553 
-563 QSVDGYLDMQ
+563 
-573 RGCMRKAM
+573 
-581 QHPDFFKNQRKGLEE
+581 
-596 YWGSKRHNEVMTSDV
+596 
-611 RNKSFKTQEFKDMC
+611 
-625 SDRCKSQWD
+625 
-634 SGQFD
+634 
-639 NIDRVSANHKANFE
+639 
-653 KAVRFVKI
+653 
-661 LSDVGYDINID
+661 
-672 NYQGFVDTFT
+672 
-682 GQHGIYYSVVSTDW
+682 
-696 FNIDDNGYALSDVFD
+696 
-711 EVDSRDWERFF
+711 
-722 NSNKKI
+722 
-728 LNKIKSLNYD
+728 
-738 ETKQGICDGTYDTS
+738 
-752 VGDYVDLSNKG
+752 
-763 VRDTLSFLNYL
+763 
-774 LSEYGDFTNREYM
+774 
-787 EYHSDRDLDKYHF
+787 
-800 AFRYGNLCKYFGS
+800 
-813 FARAKDLASVYN
+813 
-825 HKVVSVEIL
+825 
-834 PYKEDVYDIE
+834 
-844 VEDTHNFLI
+844 
-853 DLGDDSGV
+853 
-861 FVHNCRDKGVNG
+861 RDKGVNG

-905 IEREEYRMELDMLY
+905 VEREEYRMELDMLY

-1027 ENEGKEDGGEE
+1027 ENDGKEDSGEE

-1102 LGKCVTGDT
+1102 LGK
-1111 IIRVDG
+1111 
-1117 GITEIKNLDFTDG
+1117 
-1130 YLEREYVV
+1130 
-1138 DGLTDYVT
+1138 
-1146 TSHTYR
+1146 
-1152 EVCDE
+1152 
-1157 VVAIKDNYGSVIKV
+1157 
-1171 TKNHPLR
+1171 
-1178 VLSKE
+1178 
-1183 GVVWKKA
+1183 
-1190 LDIKE
+1190 
-1195 GDVLLSK
+1195 
-1202 KFDSSYFKDIKH
+1202 
-1214 DFNAYMYGFVLGDGC
+1214 
-1229 VSNKAKGCNS
+1229 
-1239 LTLSYNKE
+1239 
-1247 RIVTLLNENGFIEDT
+1247 
-1262 TKRTRSDNFRSALR
+1262 
-1276 DSGKIYRL
+1276 
-1284 YKEFPREGR
+1284 
-1293 NLKKELWEIGV
+1293 
-1304 YNYTWGDVDKEH
+1304 
-1316 FPRSGSYEY
+1316 
-1325 ILNVLAG
+1325 
-1332 YIDTDGY
+1332 
-1339 IAYSGDYGYVEF
+1339 
-1351 CCKSESLIS
+1351 
-1360 DLQDVLSS
+1360 
-1368 LGFKAY
+1368 
-1374 RGKDRYDKDYNR
+1374 
-1386 YYPRLRLN
+1386 
-1394 ARDSVELM
+1394 
-1402 LLIKDLLVL
+1402 
-1411 KHEQAEELISK
+1411 
-1422 FGGKTR
+1422 
-1428 QGKLDIPLEC
+1428 
-1438 DSVLRDEINF
+1438 
-1448 LIKVCF
+1448 
-1454 ESKGMTRTQYKDLK
+1454 
-1468 TGYFSND
+1468 
-1475 LDRHRTSINN
+1475 
-1485 ILSFIEDNKL
+1485 
-1495 EREFIAYPLWDEF
+1495 
-1508 KTISYLRN
+1508 
-1516 CNVST
+1516 
-1521 VVSVEEIGTHV
+1521 
-1532 VYDVTIPKT
+1532 
-1541 HTFIA
+1541 
-1546 NGFISHNTSRVKQY
+1546 TSRVKQY

-1589 MPVKQSLTDYV
+1589 MPVKQSLTEYV

-1690 DFSNYRDR
+1690 DFSNYKDR

-1754 SQKEE
+1754 SQKED

-1831 TDDVVMQFED
+1831 TDDVAMQFED

-1867 GSDNW
+1867 GSDSW
-1872 ESLLIGDSVK
+1872 ESLLIGDTVK

-1975 DISIEQLS
+1975 DITIEQLS

>member
-31 GYEPLVVDLDSSTKD
+31 GYEPLIVDFDSPSKD
-46 SSKKVFK
+46 STNKVFK

-67 LPNTVF
+67 LPSTVF
-73 NIFSGTFGSEIIVD
+73 NIFSGTFGSEITVD
-87 IMEFDYQAVANLI
+87 IMEFDYQSVANLI

-138 VSSETYSDYKVLED
+138 VSSETYSEYKVLED

-200 GIKGKDAVYTWLD
+200 DIKGKDAVYTWLD

-329 NSVETEKKYLTD
+329 NTVETEKKYLTD

-371 FSGSTKVKLL
+371 
-381 DGRSLTME
+381 
-389 ELYNE
+389 
-394 FGTTKP
+394 
-400 FYVYSC
+400 
-406 DKDGNVVFKKAYSNG
+406 
-421 VTRRD
+421 
-426 ADVVKVT
+426 
-433 LDNGSSIICTPDHR
+433 
-447 FMLRD
+447 
-452 GSYEMAMHFERG
+452 
-464 RSLMSTYFN
+464 
-473 YKNSTKTPFGSTY
+473 
-486 ETFIN
+486 
-491 PRDMKEY
+491 
-498 YTHREVARQ
+498 
-507 YYCDTYGK
+507 
-515 LGKDGCFRN
+515 
-524 AHHVDFNS
+524 
-532 LNNVP
+532 
-537 ENLKVMDRIE
+537 
-547 HYNLHI
+547 
-553 HGENSVSKRL
+553 
-563 QSVDGYLDMQ
+563 
-573 RGCMRKAM
+573 
-581 QHPDFFKNQRKGLEE
+581 
-596 YWGSKRHNEVMTSDV
+596 
-611 RNKSFKTQEFKDMC
+611 
-625 SDRCKSQWD
+625 
-634 SGQFD
+634 
-639 NIDRVSANHKANFE
+639 
-653 KAVRFVKI
+653 
-661 LSDVGYDINID
+661 
-672 NYQGFVDTFT
+672 
-682 GQHGIYYSVVSTDW
+682 
-696 FNIDDNGYALSDVFD
+696 
-711 EVDSRDWERFF
+711 
-722 NSNKKI
+722 
-728 LNKIKSLNYD
+728 
-738 ETKQGICDGTYDTS
+738 
-752 VGDYVDLSNKG
+752 
-763 VRDTLSFLNYL
+763 
-774 LSEYGDFTNREYM
+774 
-787 EYHSDRDLDKYHF
+787 
-800 AFRYGNLCKYFGS
+800 
-813 FARAKDLASVYN
+813 
-825 HKVVSVEIL
+825 
-834 PYKEDVYDIE
+834 
-844 VEDTHNFLI
+844 
-853 DLGDDSGV
+853 
-861 FVHNCRDKGVNG
+861 RDKGVNG

-905 IEREEYRMELDMLY
+905 VEREEYRMELDMLY

-1027 ENEGKEDGGEE
+1027 ENDGKEDGGEE

-1438 DSVLRDEINF
+1438 GSVLRDEINF

-1454 ESKGMTRTQYKDLK
+1454 ESKGMTRTQYKNLK

-1589 MPVKQSLTDYV
+1589 MPVKQSLTEYV

-1690 DFSNYRDR
+1690 DFSNYKDR

-1747 SWIEFME
+1747 SWVEFME

-1867 GSDNW
+1867 GSDSW
-1872 ESLLIGDSVK
+1872 ESLLIGDTVK

-1975 DISIEQLS
+1975 DITIEQLS

-2019 FMEAHGKTLPNENY
+2019 FMEVHGKTLPNENY

-2061 EDMYQLA
+2061 EEMYQLA

-2095 KKAIKESKKSKTPK
+2095 KKAIKDSKKSKTPK

>member
-138 VSSETYSDYKVLED
+138 VSSETYSEYKVLED

-329 NSVETEKKYLTD
+329 NTVETEKKYLTD

-371 FSGSTKVKLL
+371 
-381 DGRSLTME
+381 
-389 ELYNE
+389 
-394 FGTTKP
+394 
-400 FYVYSC
+400 
-406 DKDGNVVFKKAYSNG
+406 
-421 VTRRD
+421 
-426 ADVVKVT
+426 
-433 LDNGSSIICTPDHR
+433 
-447 FMLRD
+447 
-452 GSYEMAMHFERG
+452 
-464 RSLMSTYFN
+464 
-473 YKNSTKTPFGSTY
+473 
-486 ETFIN
+486 
-491 PRDMKEY
+491 
-498 YTHREVARQ
+498 
-507 YYCDTYGK
+507 
-515 LGKDGCFRN
+515 
-524 AHHVDFNS
+524 
-532 LNNVP
+532 
-537 ENLKVMDRIE
+537 
-547 HYNLHI
+547 
-553 HGENSVSKRL
+553 
-563 QSVDGYLDMQ
+563 
-573 RGCMRKAM
+573 
-581 QHPDFFKNQRKGLEE
+581 
-596 YWGSKRHNEVMTSDV
+596 
-611 RNKSFKTQEFKDMC
+611 
-625 SDRCKSQWD
+625 
-634 SGQFD
+634 
-639 NIDRVSANHKANFE
+639 
-653 KAVRFVKI
+653 
-661 LSDVGYDINID
+661 
-672 NYQGFVDTFT
+672 
-682 GQHGIYYSVVSTDW
+682 
-696 FNIDDNGYALSDVFD
+696 
-711 EVDSRDWERFF
+711 
-722 NSNKKI
+722 
-728 LNKIKSLNYD
+728 
-738 ETKQGICDGTYDTS
+738 
-752 VGDYVDLSNKG
+752 
-763 VRDTLSFLNYL
+763 
-774 LSEYGDFTNREYM
+774 
-787 EYHSDRDLDKYHF
+787 
-800 AFRYGNLCKYFGS
+800 
-813 FARAKDLASVYN
+813 
-825 HKVVSVEIL
+825 
-834 PYKEDVYDIE
+834 
-844 VEDTHNFLI
+844 
-853 DLGDDSGV
+853 
-861 FVHNCRDKGVNG
+861 RDKGVNG

-905 IEREEYRMELDMLY
+905 VEREEYRMELDMLY

-1027 ENEGKEDGGEE
+1027 ENDGKEDSGEE

-1102 LGKCVTGDT
+1102 LGK
-1111 IIRVDG
+1111 
-1117 GITEIKNLDFTDG
+1117 
-1130 YLEREYVV
+1130 
-1138 DGLTDYVT
+1138 
-1146 TSHTYR
+1146 
-1152 EVCDE
+1152 
-1157 VVAIKDNYGSVIKV
+1157 
-1171 TKNHPLR
+1171 
-1178 VLSKE
+1178 
-1183 GVVWKKA
+1183 
-1190 LDIKE
+1190 
-1195 GDVLLSK
+1195 
-1202 KFDSSYFKDIKH
+1202 
-1214 DFNAYMYGFVLGDGC
+1214 
-1229 VSNKAKGCNS
+1229 
-1239 LTLSYNKE
+1239 
-1247 RIVTLLNENGFIEDT
+1247 
-1262 TKRTRSDNFRSALR
+1262 
-1276 DSGKIYRL
+1276 
-1284 YKEFPREGR
+1284 
-1293 NLKKELWEIGV
+1293 
-1304 YNYTWGDVDKEH
+1304 
-1316 FPRSGSYEY
+1316 
-1325 ILNVLAG
+1325 
-1332 YIDTDGY
+1332 
-1339 IAYSGDYGYVEF
+1339 
-1351 CCKSESLIS
+1351 
-1360 DLQDVLSS
+1360 
-1368 LGFKAY
+1368 
-1374 RGKDRYDKDYNR
+1374 
-1386 YYPRLRLN
+1386 
-1394 ARDSVELM
+1394 
-1402 LLIKDLLVL
+1402 
-1411 KHEQAEELISK
+1411 
-1422 FGGKTR
+1422 
-1428 QGKLDIPLEC
+1428 
-1438 DSVLRDEINF
+1438 
-1448 LIKVCF
+1448 
-1454 ESKGMTRTQYKDLK
+1454 
-1468 TGYFSND
+1468 
-1475 LDRHRTSINN
+1475 
-1485 ILSFIEDNKL
+1485 
-1495 EREFIAYPLWDEF
+1495 
-1508 KTISYLRN
+1508 
-1516 CNVST
+1516 
-1521 VVSVEEIGTHV
+1521 
-1532 VYDVTIPKT
+1532 
-1541 HTFIA
+1541 
-1546 NGFISHNTSRVKQY
+1546 TSRVKQY

-1589 MPVKQSLTDYV
+1589 MPVKQSLTEYV

-1690 DFSNYRDR
+1690 DFSNYKDR

-1831 TDDVVMQFED
+1831 TDDVLMQFED

-1939 NTSNKREDMFK
+1939 NTSDKREDMFK
-1950 MYLGESIL
+1950 MYLGDSIL

>member
-31 GYEPLVVDLDSSTKD
+31 GYEPLVVDFDSPTKD

-73 NIFSGTFGSEIIVD
+73 NIFSGTFGSEITVD

-113 QCNGAYLVEDILTDT
+113 KCNGAYLVEDILTDT

-200 GIKGKDAVYTWLD
+200 DIKGKDAVYTWLD

-329 NSVETEKKYLTD
+329 NTVETEKKYLTD

-359 TPVLFCDEITRC
+359 TPVLFIDEATR
-371 FSGSTKVKLL
+371 
-381 DGRSLTME
+381 
-389 ELYNE
+389 
-394 FGTTKP
+394 
-400 FYVYSC
+400 
-406 DKDGNVVFKKAYSNG
+406 
-421 VTRRD
+421 
-426 ADVVKVT
+426 
-433 LDNGSSIICTPDHR
+433 
-447 FMLRD
+447 
-452 GSYEMAMHFERG
+452 
-464 RSLMSTYFN
+464 
-473 YKNSTKTPFGSTY
+473 
-486 ETFIN
+486 
-491 PRDMKEY
+491 
-498 YTHREVARQ
+498 
-507 YYCDTYGK
+507 
-515 LGKDGCFRN
+515 
-524 AHHVDFNS
+524 
-532 LNNVP
+532 
-537 ENLKVMDRIE
+537 
-547 HYNLHI
+547 
-553 HGENSVSKRL
+553 
-563 QSVDGYLDMQ
+563 
-573 RGCMRKAM
+573 
-581 QHPDFFKNQRKGLEE
+581 
-596 YWGSKRHNEVMTSDV
+596 
-611 RNKSFKTQEFKDMC
+611 
-625 SDRCKSQWD
+625 
-634 SGQFD
+634 
-639 NIDRVSANHKANFE
+639 
-653 KAVRFVKI
+653 
-661 LSDVGYDINID
+661 
-672 NYQGFVDTFT
+672 
-682 GQHGIYYSVVSTDW
+682 
-696 FNIDDNGYALSDVFD
+696 
-711 EVDSRDWERFF
+711 
-722 NSNKKI
+722 
-728 LNKIKSLNYD
+728 
-738 ETKQGICDGTYDTS
+738 
-752 VGDYVDLSNKG
+752 
-763 VRDTLSFLNYL
+763 
-774 LSEYGDFTNREYM
+774 
-787 EYHSDRDLDKYHF
+787 
-800 AFRYGNLCKYFGS
+800 
-813 FARAKDLASVYN
+813 
-825 HKVVSVEIL
+825 
-834 PYKEDVYDIE
+834 
-844 VEDTHNFLI
+844 
-853 DLGDDSGV
+853 
-861 FVHNCRDKGVNG
+861 CRDKGVNG

-905 IEREEYRMELDMLY
+905 VEREEYRMELDMLY

-1027 ENEGKEDGGEE
+1027 ENDGKEDSGEE

-1096 LIGPSA
+1096 LIGPSS
-1102 LGKCVTGDT
+1102 LGK
-1111 IIRVDG
+1111 
-1117 GITEIKNLDFTDG
+1117 
-1130 YLEREYVV
+1130 
-1138 DGLTDYVT
+1138 
-1146 TSHTYR
+1146 S
-1152 EVCDE
+1152 
-1157 VVAIKDNYGSVIKV
+1157 
-1171 TKNHPLR
+1171 
-1178 VLSKE
+1178 
-1183 GVVWKKA
+1183 
-1190 LDIKE
+1190 
-1195 GDVLLSK
+1195 
-1202 KFDSSYFKDIKH
+1202 
-1214 DFNAYMYGFVLGDGC
+1214 
-1229 VSNKAKGCNS
+1229 
-1239 LTLSYNKE
+1239 
-1247 RIVTLLNENGFIEDT
+1247 
-1262 TKRTRSDNFRSALR
+1262 
-1276 DSGKIYRL
+1276 
-1284 YKEFPREGR
+1284 
-1293 NLKKELWEIGV
+1293 
-1304 YNYTWGDVDKEH
+1304 
-1316 FPRSGSYEY
+1316 
-1325 ILNVLAG
+1325 
-1332 YIDTDGY
+1332 
-1339 IAYSGDYGYVEF
+1339 
-1351 CCKSESLIS
+1351 
-1360 DLQDVLSS
+1360 
-1368 LGFKAY
+1368 
-1374 RGKDRYDKDYNR
+1374 
-1386 YYPRLRLN
+1386 
-1394 ARDSVELM
+1394 
-1402 LLIKDLLVL
+1402 
-1411 KHEQAEELISK
+1411 
-1422 FGGKTR
+1422 
-1428 QGKLDIPLEC
+1428 
-1438 DSVLRDEINF
+1438 
-1448 LIKVCF
+1448 
-1454 ESKGMTRTQYKDLK
+1454 
-1468 TGYFSND
+1468 
-1475 LDRHRTSINN
+1475 
-1485 ILSFIEDNKL
+1485 
-1495 EREFIAYPLWDEF
+1495 
-1508 KTISYLRN
+1508 
-1516 CNVST
+1516 
-1521 VVSVEEIGTHV
+1521 
-1532 VYDVTIPKT
+1532 
-1541 HTFIA
+1541 
-1546 NGFISHNTSRVKQY
+1546 SRVKQY

-1589 MPVKQSLTDYV
+1589 MPVKQSLTEYV

-1613 SKELQSVVANVS
+1613 AKELQGVVSSVS

-1660 LFFDEVNRVSSNT
+1660 LFFDEVNRVSSST

-1682 SDYRFAGV
+1682 SDYRFAGI
-1690 DFSNYRDR
+1690 DFSNYKDK

-1841 LILERQSDSLESHA
+1841 LILERQSGSLESHA

-1867 GSDNW
+1867 GSDSW
-1872 ESLLIGDSVK
+1872 ESLLIGDTVK

-1975 DISIEQLS
+1975 DITIEQLS

>member
-31 GYEPLVVDLDSSTKD
+31 GYEPLIVDFDSSSKD
-46 SSKKVFK
+46 STNKVFK

-67 LPNTVF
+67 LPSTVF

-138 VSSETYSDYKVLED
+138 ISSESYSEYKVLED
-152 SDKLDTV
+152 SDKMDTV
-159 SMSEWLFSNEHIDES
+159 SISEWLFSNEHIDES

-200 GIKGKDAVYTWLD
+200 DIKGKDAVYTWLD

-473 YKNSTKTPFGSTY
+473 YKNSTKTTFGSTY

-507 YYCDTYGK
+507 YYGDTYGK
-515 LGKDGCFRN
+515 LGKDGCFIN

-563 QSVDGYLDMQ
+563 QSVDGYLDLQ

-596 YWGSKRHNEVMTSDV
+596 YWGSKRHNEVMTSDE

-625 SDRCKSQWD
+625 SDRCKSQWN

-639 NIDRVSANHKANFE
+639 NIDRVSANYKANFE

-661 LSDVGYDINID
+661 LRDVGYDINID

-682 GQHGIYYSVVSTDW
+682 GQHGIYYNVVSADWFSVV
-696 FNIDDNGYALSDVFD
+696 DNGHSLSEVFE
-711 EVDSRDWERFF
+711 EVNSRDWERFF

-728 LNKIKSLNYD
+728 LDKIKSLNYD

-787 EYHSDRDLDKYHF
+787 EYHSNRDLDKYHF
-800 AFRYGNLCKYFGS
+800 AFRYGNLCKHFGS

-905 IEREEYRMELDMLY
+905 VEREEYRMELDMLY

-1027 ENEGKEDGGEE
+1027 ENDGKEDGGEE

-1102 LGKCVTGDT
+1102 LGK
-1111 IIRVDG
+1111 
-1117 GITEIKNLDFTDG
+1117 
-1130 YLEREYVV
+1130 
-1138 DGLTDYVT
+1138 
-1146 TSHTYR
+1146 
-1152 EVCDE
+1152 
-1157 VVAIKDNYGSVIKV
+1157 
-1171 TKNHPLR
+1171 
-1178 VLSKE
+1178 
-1183 GVVWKKA
+1183 
-1190 LDIKE
+1190 
-1195 GDVLLSK
+1195 
-1202 KFDSSYFKDIKH
+1202 
-1214 DFNAYMYGFVLGDGC
+1214 
-1229 VSNKAKGCNS
+1229 
-1239 LTLSYNKE
+1239 
-1247 RIVTLLNENGFIEDT
+1247 
-1262 TKRTRSDNFRSALR
+1262 
-1276 DSGKIYRL
+1276 
-1284 YKEFPREGR
+1284 
-1293 NLKKELWEIGV
+1293 
-1304 YNYTWGDVDKEH
+1304 
-1316 FPRSGSYEY
+1316 
-1325 ILNVLAG
+1325 
-1332 YIDTDGY
+1332 
-1339 IAYSGDYGYVEF
+1339 
-1351 CCKSESLIS
+1351 
-1360 DLQDVLSS
+1360 
-1368 LGFKAY
+1368 
-1374 RGKDRYDKDYNR
+1374 
-1386 YYPRLRLN
+1386 
-1394 ARDSVELM
+1394 
-1402 LLIKDLLVL
+1402 
-1411 KHEQAEELISK
+1411 
-1422 FGGKTR
+1422 
-1428 QGKLDIPLEC
+1428 
-1438 DSVLRDEINF
+1438 
-1448 LIKVCF
+1448 
-1454 ESKGMTRTQYKDLK
+1454 
-1468 TGYFSND
+1468 
-1475 LDRHRTSINN
+1475 
-1485 ILSFIEDNKL
+1485 
-1495 EREFIAYPLWDEF
+1495 
-1508 KTISYLRN
+1508 
-1516 CNVST
+1516 
-1521 VVSVEEIGTHV
+1521 
-1532 VYDVTIPKT
+1532 
-1541 HTFIA
+1541 
-1546 NGFISHNTSRVKQY
+1546 TSRVKQY

-1589 MPVKQSLTDYV
+1589 MPVKQSLTEYV

-1690 DFSNYRDR
+1690 DFSNYKDR

-1831 TDDVVMQFED
+1831 TDDVIMQFED

-1867 GSDNW
+1867 GSDSW
-1872 ESLLIGDSVK
+1872 ESLLIGDTVK

-1975 DISIEQLS
+1975 DITIEQLS

>member
-31 GYEPLVVDLDSSTKD
+31 GYEPLVVDFDSSTKD

-73 NIFSGTFGSEIIVD
+73 NIFSGTFGSEITVD

-138 VSSETYSDYKVLED
+138 ISSESYSEYKVLED
-152 SDKLDTV
+152 SDKMDTV
-159 SMSEWLFSNEHIDES
+159 SISEWLFSNEHIDES
-174 YIMESALDTLQLLKD
+174 YIMESALDTIQLLKD

-200 GIKGKDAVYTWLD
+200 DIKGKDAVYTWLD

-329 NSVETEKKYLTD
+329 NTVETEKKYLTD

-371 FSGSTKVKLL
+371 
-381 DGRSLTME
+381 
-389 ELYNE
+389 
-394 FGTTKP
+394 
-400 FYVYSC
+400 
-406 DKDGNVVFKKAYSNG
+406 
-421 VTRRD
+421 
-426 ADVVKVT
+426 
-433 LDNGSSIICTPDHR
+433 
-447 FMLRD
+447 
-452 GSYEMAMHFERG
+452 
-464 RSLMSTYFN
+464 
-473 YKNSTKTPFGSTY
+473 
-486 ETFIN
+486 
-491 PRDMKEY
+491 
-498 YTHREVARQ
+498 
-507 YYCDTYGK
+507 
-515 LGKDGCFRN
+515 
-524 AHHVDFNS
+524 
-532 LNNVP
+532 
-537 ENLKVMDRIE
+537 
-547 HYNLHI
+547 
-553 HGENSVSKRL
+553 
-563 QSVDGYLDMQ
+563 
-573 RGCMRKAM
+573 
-581 QHPDFFKNQRKGLEE
+581 
-596 YWGSKRHNEVMTSDV
+596 
-611 RNKSFKTQEFKDMC
+611 
-625 SDRCKSQWD
+625 
-634 SGQFD
+634 
-639 NIDRVSANHKANFE
+639 
-653 KAVRFVKI
+653 
-661 LSDVGYDINID
+661 
-672 NYQGFVDTFT
+672 
-682 GQHGIYYSVVSTDW
+682 
-696 FNIDDNGYALSDVFD
+696 
-711 EVDSRDWERFF
+711 
-722 NSNKKI
+722 
-728 LNKIKSLNYD
+728 
-738 ETKQGICDGTYDTS
+738 
-752 VGDYVDLSNKG
+752 
-763 VRDTLSFLNYL
+763 
-774 LSEYGDFTNREYM
+774 
-787 EYHSDRDLDKYHF
+787 
-800 AFRYGNLCKYFGS
+800 
-813 FARAKDLASVYN
+813 
-825 HKVVSVEIL
+825 
-834 PYKEDVYDIE
+834 
-844 VEDTHNFLI
+844 
-853 DLGDDSGV
+853 
-861 FVHNCRDKGVNG
+861 RDKGVNG

-905 IEREEYRMELDMLY
+905 VEREEYRMELDMLY

-1027 ENEGKEDGGEE
+1027 ENDGKEDSGEE

-1183 GVVWKKA
+1183 GVVWRKA

-1339 IAYSGDYGYVEF
+1339 IAHSGDYGYVEF

-1438 DSVLRDEINF
+1438 GSVLRDEINF

-1454 ESKGMTRTQYKDLK
+1454 ESKGMTRTQYKNLK

-1589 MPVKQSLTDYV
+1589 MPVKQSLTEYV

-1613 SKELQSVVANVS
+1613 SRELQSVVANVS

-1690 DFSNYRDR
+1690 DFSNYKDR

-1867 GSDNW
+1867 GSDSW
-1872 ESLLIGDSVK
+1872 ESLLIGDTVK

-1975 DISIEQLS
+1975 DITIEQLS

>member
-138 VSSETYSDYKVLED
+138 VSSETYSEYKVLED

-329 NSVETEKKYLTD
+329 NTVETEKKYLTD

-371 FSGSTKVKLL
+371 
-381 DGRSLTME
+381 
-389 ELYNE
+389 
-394 FGTTKP
+394 
-400 FYVYSC
+400 
-406 DKDGNVVFKKAYSNG
+406 
-421 VTRRD
+421 
-426 ADVVKVT
+426 
-433 LDNGSSIICTPDHR
+433 
-447 FMLRD
+447 
-452 GSYEMAMHFERG
+452 
-464 RSLMSTYFN
+464 
-473 YKNSTKTPFGSTY
+473 
-486 ETFIN
+486 
-491 PRDMKEY
+491 
-498 YTHREVARQ
+498 
-507 YYCDTYGK
+507 
-515 LGKDGCFRN
+515 
-524 AHHVDFNS
+524 
-532 LNNVP
+532 
-537 ENLKVMDRIE
+537 
-547 HYNLHI
+547 
-553 HGENSVSKRL
+553 
-563 QSVDGYLDMQ
+563 
-573 RGCMRKAM
+573 
-581 QHPDFFKNQRKGLEE
+581 
-596 YWGSKRHNEVMTSDV
+596 
-611 RNKSFKTQEFKDMC
+611 
-625 SDRCKSQWD
+625 
-634 SGQFD
+634 
-639 NIDRVSANHKANFE
+639 
-653 KAVRFVKI
+653 
-661 LSDVGYDINID
+661 
-672 NYQGFVDTFT
+672 
-682 GQHGIYYSVVSTDW
+682 
-696 FNIDDNGYALSDVFD
+696 
-711 EVDSRDWERFF
+711 
-722 NSNKKI
+722 
-728 LNKIKSLNYD
+728 
-738 ETKQGICDGTYDTS
+738 
-752 VGDYVDLSNKG
+752 
-763 VRDTLSFLNYL
+763 
-774 LSEYGDFTNREYM
+774 
-787 EYHSDRDLDKYHF
+787 
-800 AFRYGNLCKYFGS
+800 
-813 FARAKDLASVYN
+813 
-825 HKVVSVEIL
+825 
-834 PYKEDVYDIE
+834 
-844 VEDTHNFLI
+844 
-853 DLGDDSGV
+853 
-861 FVHNCRDKGVNG
+861 RDKGVNG

-905 IEREEYRMELDMLY
+905 VEREEYRMELDMLY

-1027 ENEGKEDGGEE
+1027 ENDGKEDSGEE

-1102 LGKCVTGDT
+1102 LGK
-1111 IIRVDG
+1111 
-1117 GITEIKNLDFTDG
+1117 
-1130 YLEREYVV
+1130 
-1138 DGLTDYVT
+1138 
-1146 TSHTYR
+1146 
-1152 EVCDE
+1152 
-1157 VVAIKDNYGSVIKV
+1157 
-1171 TKNHPLR
+1171 
-1178 VLSKE
+1178 
-1183 GVVWKKA
+1183 
-1190 LDIKE
+1190 
-1195 GDVLLSK
+1195 
-1202 KFDSSYFKDIKH
+1202 
-1214 DFNAYMYGFVLGDGC
+1214 
-1229 VSNKAKGCNS
+1229 
-1239 LTLSYNKE
+1239 
-1247 RIVTLLNENGFIEDT
+1247 
-1262 TKRTRSDNFRSALR
+1262 
-1276 DSGKIYRL
+1276 
-1284 YKEFPREGR
+1284 
-1293 NLKKELWEIGV
+1293 
-1304 YNYTWGDVDKEH
+1304 
-1316 FPRSGSYEY
+1316 
-1325 ILNVLAG
+1325 
-1332 YIDTDGY
+1332 
-1339 IAYSGDYGYVEF
+1339 
-1351 CCKSESLIS
+1351 
-1360 DLQDVLSS
+1360 
-1368 LGFKAY
+1368 
-1374 RGKDRYDKDYNR
+1374 
-1386 YYPRLRLN
+1386 
-1394 ARDSVELM
+1394 
-1402 LLIKDLLVL
+1402 
-1411 KHEQAEELISK
+1411 
-1422 FGGKTR
+1422 
-1428 QGKLDIPLEC
+1428 
-1438 DSVLRDEINF
+1438 
-1448 LIKVCF
+1448 
-1454 ESKGMTRTQYKDLK
+1454 
-1468 TGYFSND
+1468 
-1475 LDRHRTSINN
+1475 
-1485 ILSFIEDNKL
+1485 
-1495 EREFIAYPLWDEF
+1495 
-1508 KTISYLRN
+1508 
-1516 CNVST
+1516 
-1521 VVSVEEIGTHV
+1521 
-1532 VYDVTIPKT
+1532 
-1541 HTFIA
+1541 
-1546 NGFISHNTSRVKQY
+1546 TSRVKQY

-1589 MPVKQSLTDYV
+1589 MPVKQSLTEYV

-1690 DFSNYRDR
+1690 DFSNYKDR

-1950 MYLGESIL
+1950 MYLGDSIL

>member
-31 GYEPLVVDLDSSTKD
+31 GYEPLVVDFDSPTKD

-73 NIFSGTFGSEIIVD
+73 NIFSGTFGSEITVD

-200 GIKGKDAVYTWLD
+200 DIKGKDAVYTWLD

-329 NSVETEKKYLTD
+329 NTVETEKKYLTD

-371 FSGSTKVKLL
+371 
-381 DGRSLTME
+381 
-389 ELYNE
+389 
-394 FGTTKP
+394 
-400 FYVYSC
+400 
-406 DKDGNVVFKKAYSNG
+406 
-421 VTRRD
+421 
-426 ADVVKVT
+426 
-433 LDNGSSIICTPDHR
+433 
-447 FMLRD
+447 
-452 GSYEMAMHFERG
+452 
-464 RSLMSTYFN
+464 
-473 YKNSTKTPFGSTY
+473 
-486 ETFIN
+486 
-491 PRDMKEY
+491 
-498 YTHREVARQ
+498 
-507 YYCDTYGK
+507 
-515 LGKDGCFRN
+515 
-524 AHHVDFNS
+524 
-532 LNNVP
+532 
-537 ENLKVMDRIE
+537 
-547 HYNLHI
+547 
-553 HGENSVSKRL
+553 
-563 QSVDGYLDMQ
+563 
-573 RGCMRKAM
+573 
-581 QHPDFFKNQRKGLEE
+581 
-596 YWGSKRHNEVMTSDV
+596 
-611 RNKSFKTQEFKDMC
+611 
-625 SDRCKSQWD
+625 
-634 SGQFD
+634 
-639 NIDRVSANHKANFE
+639 
-653 KAVRFVKI
+653 
-661 LSDVGYDINID
+661 
-672 NYQGFVDTFT
+672 
-682 GQHGIYYSVVSTDW
+682 
-696 FNIDDNGYALSDVFD
+696 
-711 EVDSRDWERFF
+711 
-722 NSNKKI
+722 
-728 LNKIKSLNYD
+728 
-738 ETKQGICDGTYDTS
+738 
-752 VGDYVDLSNKG
+752 
-763 VRDTLSFLNYL
+763 
-774 LSEYGDFTNREYM
+774 
-787 EYHSDRDLDKYHF
+787 
-800 AFRYGNLCKYFGS
+800 
-813 FARAKDLASVYN
+813 
-825 HKVVSVEIL
+825 
-834 PYKEDVYDIE
+834 
-844 VEDTHNFLI
+844 
-853 DLGDDSGV
+853 
-861 FVHNCRDKGVNG
+861 RDKGVNG

-905 IEREEYRMELDMLY
+905 VEREEYRMELDMLY

-956 KRGFKGVTNIHPVV
+956 KRGFRGVTNIHPVV

-1027 ENEGKEDGGEE
+1027 ENDGKEDSGEE

-1102 LGKCVTGDT
+1102 LGK
-1111 IIRVDG
+1111 
-1117 GITEIKNLDFTDG
+1117 
-1130 YLEREYVV
+1130 
-1138 DGLTDYVT
+1138 
-1146 TSHTYR
+1146 
-1152 EVCDE
+1152 
-1157 VVAIKDNYGSVIKV
+1157 
-1171 TKNHPLR
+1171 
-1178 VLSKE
+1178 
-1183 GVVWKKA
+1183 
-1190 LDIKE
+1190 
-1195 GDVLLSK
+1195 
-1202 KFDSSYFKDIKH
+1202 
-1214 DFNAYMYGFVLGDGC
+1214 
-1229 VSNKAKGCNS
+1229 
-1239 LTLSYNKE
+1239 
-1247 RIVTLLNENGFIEDT
+1247 
-1262 TKRTRSDNFRSALR
+1262 
-1276 DSGKIYRL
+1276 
-1284 YKEFPREGR
+1284 
-1293 NLKKELWEIGV
+1293 
-1304 YNYTWGDVDKEH
+1304 
-1316 FPRSGSYEY
+1316 
-1325 ILNVLAG
+1325 
-1332 YIDTDGY
+1332 
-1339 IAYSGDYGYVEF
+1339 
-1351 CCKSESLIS
+1351 
-1360 DLQDVLSS
+1360 
-1368 LGFKAY
+1368 
-1374 RGKDRYDKDYNR
+1374 
-1386 YYPRLRLN
+1386 
-1394 ARDSVELM
+1394 
-1402 LLIKDLLVL
+1402 
-1411 KHEQAEELISK
+1411 
-1422 FGGKTR
+1422 
-1428 QGKLDIPLEC
+1428 
-1438 DSVLRDEINF
+1438 
-1448 LIKVCF
+1448 
-1454 ESKGMTRTQYKDLK
+1454 
-1468 TGYFSND
+1468 
-1475 LDRHRTSINN
+1475 
-1485 ILSFIEDNKL
+1485 
-1495 EREFIAYPLWDEF
+1495 
-1508 KTISYLRN
+1508 
-1516 CNVST
+1516 
-1521 VVSVEEIGTHV
+1521 
-1532 VYDVTIPKT
+1532 
-1541 HTFIA
+1541 
-1546 NGFISHNTSRVKQY
+1546 TSRVKQY

-1589 MPVKQSLTDYV
+1589 MPVKQSLTEYV

-1690 DFSNYRDR
+1690 DFSNYKDR

>member
-31 GYEPLVVDLDSSTKD
+31 GYEPLIVDFDSTSKD
-46 SSKKVFK
+46 STNKVFK

-67 LPNTVF
+67 LPSIVF
-73 NIFSGTFGSEIIVD
+73 NIFSGTFGSEITVD
-87 IMEFDYQAVANLI
+87 IMEFDYQSVANLI
-100 EVDLVNDIDRAIF
+100 EVDLVNDINKAIF
-113 QCNGAYLVEDILTDT
+113 QCNGAYLIEDILTDN

-138 VSSETYSDYKVLED
+138 VSSESYSEYKVLED

-159 SMSEWLFSNEHIDES
+159 SISEWLFSNEHIDES

-200 GIKGKDAVYTWLD
+200 DIKGKDAVYTWLD

-315 LQKGYTES
+315 LQKGYTETE
-323 SVASDG
+323 VASDG
-329 NSVETEKKYLTD
+329 NNVETEKKYLTD

-359 TPVLFCDEITRC
+359 TPVLFCDEITR
-371 FSGSTKVKLL
+371 
-381 DGRSLTME
+381 
-389 ELYNE
+389 
-394 FGTTKP
+394 
-400 FYVYSC
+400 
-406 DKDGNVVFKKAYSNG
+406 
-421 VTRRD
+421 
-426 ADVVKVT
+426 
-433 LDNGSSIICTPDHR
+433 
-447 FMLRD
+447 
-452 GSYEMAMHFERG
+452 
-464 RSLMSTYFN
+464 
-473 YKNSTKTPFGSTY
+473 
-486 ETFIN
+486 
-491 PRDMKEY
+491 
-498 YTHREVARQ
+498 
-507 YYCDTYGK
+507 
-515 LGKDGCFRN
+515 
-524 AHHVDFNS
+524 
-532 LNNVP
+532 
-537 ENLKVMDRIE
+537 
-547 HYNLHI
+547 
-553 HGENSVSKRL
+553 
-563 QSVDGYLDMQ
+563 
-573 RGCMRKAM
+573 
-581 QHPDFFKNQRKGLEE
+581 
-596 YWGSKRHNEVMTSDV
+596 
-611 RNKSFKTQEFKDMC
+611 
-625 SDRCKSQWD
+625 
-634 SGQFD
+634 
-639 NIDRVSANHKANFE
+639 
-653 KAVRFVKI
+653 
-661 LSDVGYDINID
+661 
-672 NYQGFVDTFT
+672 
-682 GQHGIYYSVVSTDW
+682 
-696 FNIDDNGYALSDVFD
+696 
-711 EVDSRDWERFF
+711 
-722 NSNKKI
+722 
-728 LNKIKSLNYD
+728 
-738 ETKQGICDGTYDTS
+738 
-752 VGDYVDLSNKG
+752 
-763 VRDTLSFLNYL
+763 
-774 LSEYGDFTNREYM
+774 
-787 EYHSDRDLDKYHF
+787 
-800 AFRYGNLCKYFGS
+800 
-813 FARAKDLASVYN
+813 
-825 HKVVSVEIL
+825 
-834 PYKEDVYDIE
+834 
-844 VEDTHNFLI
+844 
-853 DLGDDSGV
+853 
-861 FVHNCRDKGVNG
+861 CRDKGVNG

-1027 ENEGKEDGGEE
+1027 ENEGKEEGGEE

-1102 LGKCVTGDT
+1102 LGK
-1111 IIRVDG
+1111 
-1117 GITEIKNLDFTDG
+1117 
-1130 YLEREYVV
+1130 
-1138 DGLTDYVT
+1138 
-1146 TSHTYR
+1146 
-1152 EVCDE
+1152 
-1157 VVAIKDNYGSVIKV
+1157 
-1171 TKNHPLR
+1171 
-1178 VLSKE
+1178 
-1183 GVVWKKA
+1183 
-1190 LDIKE
+1190 
-1195 GDVLLSK
+1195 
-1202 KFDSSYFKDIKH
+1202 
-1214 DFNAYMYGFVLGDGC
+1214 
-1229 VSNKAKGCNS
+1229 
-1239 LTLSYNKE
+1239 
-1247 RIVTLLNENGFIEDT
+1247 
-1262 TKRTRSDNFRSALR
+1262 
-1276 DSGKIYRL
+1276 
-1284 YKEFPREGR
+1284 
-1293 NLKKELWEIGV
+1293 
-1304 YNYTWGDVDKEH
+1304 
-1316 FPRSGSYEY
+1316 
-1325 ILNVLAG
+1325 
-1332 YIDTDGY
+1332 
-1339 IAYSGDYGYVEF
+1339 
-1351 CCKSESLIS
+1351 
-1360 DLQDVLSS
+1360 
-1368 LGFKAY
+1368 
-1374 RGKDRYDKDYNR
+1374 
-1386 YYPRLRLN
+1386 
-1394 ARDSVELM
+1394 
-1402 LLIKDLLVL
+1402 
-1411 KHEQAEELISK
+1411 
-1422 FGGKTR
+1422 
-1428 QGKLDIPLEC
+1428 
-1438 DSVLRDEINF
+1438 
-1448 LIKVCF
+1448 
-1454 ESKGMTRTQYKDLK
+1454 
-1468 TGYFSND
+1468 
-1475 LDRHRTSINN
+1475 
-1485 ILSFIEDNKL
+1485 
-1495 EREFIAYPLWDEF
+1495 
-1508 KTISYLRN
+1508 
-1516 CNVST
+1516 
-1521 VVSVEEIGTHV
+1521 
-1532 VYDVTIPKT
+1532 
-1541 HTFIA
+1541 
-1546 NGFISHNTSRVKQY
+1546 TSRVKQY

-1690 DFSNYRDR
+1690 DFSNYKDK

-1754 SQKEE
+1754 SQKED

-1867 GSDNW
+1867 GSDSW
-1872 ESLLIGDSVK
+1872 ESLLIGDTVK

-1975 DISIEQLS
+1975 DITIEQLS

>member
-17 VKNVREVHAVEEFL
+17 VKNVREVHAVEDFL
-31 GYEPLVVDLDSSTKD
+31 GYEPLVVDFDAVTKET
-46 SSKKVFK
+46 SGKVFK

-67 LPNTVF
+67 LPSTVF
-73 NIFSGTFGSEIIVD
+73 SIFSGAFGSEITVD
-87 IMEFDYQAVANLI
+87 IIELDYQGVANLVG
-100 EVDLVNDIDRAIF
+100 VDLVDDVERAIF
-113 QCNGAYLVEDILTDT
+113 SCNGAYIVEDILTDT
-128 FINACANGLD
+128 FINACANGFD
-138 VSSETYSDYKVLED
+138 ISSEAFEYKVLEE
-152 SDKLDTV
+152 SDKVDTI
-159 SMSEWLFSNEHIDES
+159 SMSEWLFSNEHVDES

-200 GIKGKDAVYTWLD
+200 DIKGKDAVYTWLD

-323 SVASDG
+323 SVVSDG
-329 NSVETEKKYLTD
+329 NTVETEKKYLTD

-371 FSGSTKVKLL
+371 
-381 DGRSLTME
+381 
-389 ELYNE
+389 
-394 FGTTKP
+394 
-400 FYVYSC
+400 
-406 DKDGNVVFKKAYSNG
+406 
-421 VTRRD
+421 
-426 ADVVKVT
+426 
-433 LDNGSSIICTPDHR
+433 
-447 FMLRD
+447 
-452 GSYEMAMHFERG
+452 
-464 RSLMSTYFN
+464 
-473 YKNSTKTPFGSTY
+473 
-486 ETFIN
+486 
-491 PRDMKEY
+491 
-498 YTHREVARQ
+498 
-507 YYCDTYGK
+507 
-515 LGKDGCFRN
+515 
-524 AHHVDFNS
+524 
-532 LNNVP
+532 
-537 ENLKVMDRIE
+537 
-547 HYNLHI
+547 
-553 HGENSVSKRL
+553 
-563 QSVDGYLDMQ
+563 
-573 RGCMRKAM
+573 
-581 QHPDFFKNQRKGLEE
+581 
-596 YWGSKRHNEVMTSDV
+596 
-611 RNKSFKTQEFKDMC
+611 
-625 SDRCKSQWD
+625 
-634 SGQFD
+634 
-639 NIDRVSANHKANFE
+639 
-653 KAVRFVKI
+653 
-661 LSDVGYDINID
+661 
-672 NYQGFVDTFT
+672 
-682 GQHGIYYSVVSTDW
+682 
-696 FNIDDNGYALSDVFD
+696 
-711 EVDSRDWERFF
+711 
-722 NSNKKI
+722 
-728 LNKIKSLNYD
+728 
-738 ETKQGICDGTYDTS
+738 
-752 VGDYVDLSNKG
+752 
-763 VRDTLSFLNYL
+763 
-774 LSEYGDFTNREYM
+774 
-787 EYHSDRDLDKYHF
+787 
-800 AFRYGNLCKYFGS
+800 
-813 FARAKDLASVYN
+813 
-825 HKVVSVEIL
+825 
-834 PYKEDVYDIE
+834 
-844 VEDTHNFLI
+844 
-853 DLGDDSGV
+853 
-861 FVHNCRDKGVNG
+861 RDKGVNG

-905 IEREEYRMELDMLY
+905 VEREEYRMELDMLY

-941 DVMDRWFEWASGTTD
+941 DVMDRWFDWASSTTD

-1022 KTAEA
+1022 KTAEV
-1027 ENEGKEDGGEE
+1027 ENEGKEDSGEE

-1044 ILEGYVSKWCCEKF
+1044 ILEGYVSKWCCDKF

-1102 LGKCVTGDT
+1102 LGK
-1111 IIRVDG
+1111 
-1117 GITEIKNLDFTDG
+1117 
-1130 YLEREYVV
+1130 
-1138 DGLTDYVT
+1138 
-1146 TSHTYR
+1146 
-1152 EVCDE
+1152 
-1157 VVAIKDNYGSVIKV
+1157 
-1171 TKNHPLR
+1171 
-1178 VLSKE
+1178 
-1183 GVVWKKA
+1183 
-1190 LDIKE
+1190 
-1195 GDVLLSK
+1195 
-1202 KFDSSYFKDIKH
+1202 
-1214 DFNAYMYGFVLGDGC
+1214 
-1229 VSNKAKGCNS
+1229 
-1239 LTLSYNKE
+1239 
-1247 RIVTLLNENGFIEDT
+1247 
-1262 TKRTRSDNFRSALR
+1262 
-1276 DSGKIYRL
+1276 
-1284 YKEFPREGR
+1284 
-1293 NLKKELWEIGV
+1293 
-1304 YNYTWGDVDKEH
+1304 
-1316 FPRSGSYEY
+1316 
-1325 ILNVLAG
+1325 
-1332 YIDTDGY
+1332 
-1339 IAYSGDYGYVEF
+1339 
-1351 CCKSESLIS
+1351 
-1360 DLQDVLSS
+1360 
-1368 LGFKAY
+1368 
-1374 RGKDRYDKDYNR
+1374 
-1386 YYPRLRLN
+1386 
-1394 ARDSVELM
+1394 
-1402 LLIKDLLVL
+1402 
-1411 KHEQAEELISK
+1411 
-1422 FGGKTR
+1422 
-1428 QGKLDIPLEC
+1428 
-1438 DSVLRDEINF
+1438 
-1448 LIKVCF
+1448 
-1454 ESKGMTRTQYKDLK
+1454 
-1468 TGYFSND
+1468 
-1475 LDRHRTSINN
+1475 
-1485 ILSFIEDNKL
+1485 
-1495 EREFIAYPLWDEF
+1495 
-1508 KTISYLRN
+1508 
-1516 CNVST
+1516 
-1521 VVSVEEIGTHV
+1521 
-1532 VYDVTIPKT
+1532 
-1541 HTFIA
+1541 
-1546 NGFISHNTSRVKQY
+1546 TSRVKQY

-1690 DFSNYRDR
+1690 DFSNYKDR

-1740 YDENDVA
+1740 YDENDVE

-1809 MRGKRQE
+1809 MRGRRQE
-1816 NGTFKAKAFNGKILF
+1816 NGVFKAKAFNGKILF
-1831 TDDVVMQFED
+1831 TDDVVMQYED
-1841 LILERQSDSLESHA
+1841 LVLERQSDSLESHA

-1867 GSDNW
+1867 GSDGW
-1872 ESLLIGDSVK
+1872 ESLLIGDTVK
-1882 VGDTSISASDIVDSL
+1882 VGDTTISASDIVDSL
-1897 AQCRDDLKQF
+1897 AQCREDLKQF

-1975 DISIEQLS
+1975 DITIEQLS

-2011 YCLDLCND
+2011 YCLDLCSD
-2019 FMEAHGKTLPNENY
+2019 FMDAHGKTLPNENY

-2061 EDMYQLA
+2061 EEMYQLA

-2095 KKAIKESKKSKTPK
+2095 KKVIKDSKKSKTSK

>member
-17 VKNVREVHAVEEFL
+17 VKNVREIHAVEEFL
-31 GYEPLVVDLDSSTKD
+31 GYEPLIVDFDSPSKD
-46 SSKKVFK
+46 STNKVFK

-67 LPNTVF
+67 LPSIVF
-73 NIFSGTFGSEIIVD
+73 NIFSGTFGSEITVD
-87 IMEFDYQAVANLI
+87 IMEFDYQSVANLI
-100 EVDLVNDIDRAIF
+100 EVDLVNDINKAIF
-113 QCNGAYLVEDILTDT
+113 QCNGAYLIEDVLTDN

-138 VSSETYSDYKVLED
+138 VSSESYSEYKVLED

-159 SMSEWLFSNEHIDES
+159 SISEWLFSNEHIDES

-200 GIKGKDAVYTWLD
+200 DIKGKDAVYTWLD

-371 FSGSTKVKLL
+371 
-381 DGRSLTME
+381 
-389 ELYNE
+389 
-394 FGTTKP
+394 
-400 FYVYSC
+400 
-406 DKDGNVVFKKAYSNG
+406 
-421 VTRRD
+421 
-426 ADVVKVT
+426 
-433 LDNGSSIICTPDHR
+433 
-447 FMLRD
+447 
-452 GSYEMAMHFERG
+452 
-464 RSLMSTYFN
+464 
-473 YKNSTKTPFGSTY
+473 
-486 ETFIN
+486 
-491 PRDMKEY
+491 
-498 YTHREVARQ
+498 
-507 YYCDTYGK
+507 
-515 LGKDGCFRN
+515 
-524 AHHVDFNS
+524 
-532 LNNVP
+532 
-537 ENLKVMDRIE
+537 
-547 HYNLHI
+547 
-553 HGENSVSKRL
+553 
-563 QSVDGYLDMQ
+563 
-573 RGCMRKAM
+573 
-581 QHPDFFKNQRKGLEE
+581 
-596 YWGSKRHNEVMTSDV
+596 
-611 RNKSFKTQEFKDMC
+611 
-625 SDRCKSQWD
+625 
-634 SGQFD
+634 
-639 NIDRVSANHKANFE
+639 
-653 KAVRFVKI
+653 
-661 LSDVGYDINID
+661 
-672 NYQGFVDTFT
+672 
-682 GQHGIYYSVVSTDW
+682 
-696 FNIDDNGYALSDVFD
+696 
-711 EVDSRDWERFF
+711 
-722 NSNKKI
+722 
-728 LNKIKSLNYD
+728 
-738 ETKQGICDGTYDTS
+738 
-752 VGDYVDLSNKG
+752 
-763 VRDTLSFLNYL
+763 
-774 LSEYGDFTNREYM
+774 
-787 EYHSDRDLDKYHF
+787 
-800 AFRYGNLCKYFGS
+800 
-813 FARAKDLASVYN
+813 
-825 HKVVSVEIL
+825 
-834 PYKEDVYDIE
+834 
-844 VEDTHNFLI
+844 
-853 DLGDDSGV
+853 
-861 FVHNCRDKGVNG
+861 RDKGVNG

-905 IEREEYRMELDMLY
+905 VEREEYRMELDMLY

-1027 ENEGKEDGGEE
+1027 ENDGKEDGGEE

-1394 ARDSVELM
+1394 ARGSVELM

-1422 FGGKTR
+1422 FGGNTR

-1438 DSVLRDEINF
+1438 GSVLRDEINF

-1454 ESKGMTRTQYKDLK
+1454 ESNGMTRTQYKNLK

-1589 MPVKQSLTDYV
+1589 MPVKQSLTEYV

-1690 DFSNYRDR
+1690 DFSNYKDR

-1867 GSDNW
+1867 GSDSW
-1872 ESLLIGDSVK
+1872 ESLLIGDTVK

-1975 DISIEQLS
+1975 DITIEQLS

-2019 FMEAHGKTLPNENY
+2019 FMEAHGKTLSNENY

-2095 KKAIKESKKSKTPK
+2095 KKAIKESKKSKTTK

>member
-1 MYSIS
+1 M
-6 NYFPFLDKADF
+6 
-17 VKNVREVHAVEEFL
+17 
-31 GYEPLVVDLDSSTKD
+31 
-46 SSKKVFK
+46 
-53 AYRIMPSNTLFLAE
+53 
-67 LPNTVF
+67 
-73 NIFSGTFGSEIIVD
+73 
-87 IMEFDYQAVANLI
+87 
-100 EVDLVNDIDRAIF
+100 
-113 QCNGAYLVEDILTDT
+113 
-128 FINACANGLD
+128 
-138 VSSETYSDYKVLED
+138 
-152 SDKLDTV
+152 DTV
-159 SMSEWLFSNEHIDES
+159 SISEWLFSNEHIDES

-200 GIKGKDAVYTWLD
+200 DIKGKDAVYTWLD

-315 LQKGYTES
+315 LQKGYTETE
-323 SVASDG
+323 VASDG
-329 NSVETEKKYLTD
+329 NNVEIEKKYLTD

-359 TPVLFCDEITRC
+359 TPVLFCDEITR
-371 FSGSTKVKLL
+371 
-381 DGRSLTME
+381 
-389 ELYNE
+389 
-394 FGTTKP
+394 
-400 FYVYSC
+400 
-406 DKDGNVVFKKAYSNG
+406 
-421 VTRRD
+421 
-426 ADVVKVT
+426 
-433 LDNGSSIICTPDHR
+433 
-447 FMLRD
+447 
-452 GSYEMAMHFERG
+452 
-464 RSLMSTYFN
+464 
-473 YKNSTKTPFGSTY
+473 
-486 ETFIN
+486 
-491 PRDMKEY
+491 
-498 YTHREVARQ
+498 
-507 YYCDTYGK
+507 
-515 LGKDGCFRN
+515 
-524 AHHVDFNS
+524 
-532 LNNVP
+532 
-537 ENLKVMDRIE
+537 
-547 HYNLHI
+547 
-553 HGENSVSKRL
+553 
-563 QSVDGYLDMQ
+563 
-573 RGCMRKAM
+573 
-581 QHPDFFKNQRKGLEE
+581 
-596 YWGSKRHNEVMTSDV
+596 
-611 RNKSFKTQEFKDMC
+611 
-625 SDRCKSQWD
+625 
-634 SGQFD
+634 
-639 NIDRVSANHKANFE
+639 
-653 KAVRFVKI
+653 
-661 LSDVGYDINID
+661 
-672 NYQGFVDTFT
+672 
-682 GQHGIYYSVVSTDW
+682 
-696 FNIDDNGYALSDVFD
+696 
-711 EVDSRDWERFF
+711 
-722 NSNKKI
+722 
-728 LNKIKSLNYD
+728 
-738 ETKQGICDGTYDTS
+738 
-752 VGDYVDLSNKG
+752 
-763 VRDTLSFLNYL
+763 
-774 LSEYGDFTNREYM
+774 
-787 EYHSDRDLDKYHF
+787 
-800 AFRYGNLCKYFGS
+800 
-813 FARAKDLASVYN
+813 
-825 HKVVSVEIL
+825 
-834 PYKEDVYDIE
+834 
-844 VEDTHNFLI
+844 
-853 DLGDDSGV
+853 
-861 FVHNCRDKGVNG
+861 CRDKGVNG

-905 IEREEYRMELDMLY
+905 VEREEYRMELDMLY

-1027 ENEGKEDGGEE
+1027 ENDGKEDSGEE

-1102 LGKCVTGDT
+1102 LGK
-1111 IIRVDG
+1111 
-1117 GITEIKNLDFTDG
+1117 
-1130 YLEREYVV
+1130 
-1138 DGLTDYVT
+1138 
-1146 TSHTYR
+1146 
-1152 EVCDE
+1152 
-1157 VVAIKDNYGSVIKV
+1157 
-1171 TKNHPLR
+1171 
-1178 VLSKE
+1178 
-1183 GVVWKKA
+1183 
-1190 LDIKE
+1190 
-1195 GDVLLSK
+1195 
-1202 KFDSSYFKDIKH
+1202 
-1214 DFNAYMYGFVLGDGC
+1214 
-1229 VSNKAKGCNS
+1229 
-1239 LTLSYNKE
+1239 
-1247 RIVTLLNENGFIEDT
+1247 
-1262 TKRTRSDNFRSALR
+1262 
-1276 DSGKIYRL
+1276 
-1284 YKEFPREGR
+1284 
-1293 NLKKELWEIGV
+1293 
-1304 YNYTWGDVDKEH
+1304 
-1316 FPRSGSYEY
+1316 
-1325 ILNVLAG
+1325 
-1332 YIDTDGY
+1332 
-1339 IAYSGDYGYVEF
+1339 
-1351 CCKSESLIS
+1351 
-1360 DLQDVLSS
+1360 
-1368 LGFKAY
+1368 
-1374 RGKDRYDKDYNR
+1374 
-1386 YYPRLRLN
+1386 
-1394 ARDSVELM
+1394 
-1402 LLIKDLLVL
+1402 
-1411 KHEQAEELISK
+1411 
-1422 FGGKTR
+1422 
-1428 QGKLDIPLEC
+1428 
-1438 DSVLRDEINF
+1438 
-1448 LIKVCF
+1448 
-1454 ESKGMTRTQYKDLK
+1454 
-1468 TGYFSND
+1468 
-1475 LDRHRTSINN
+1475 
-1485 ILSFIEDNKL
+1485 
-1495 EREFIAYPLWDEF
+1495 
-1508 KTISYLRN
+1508 
-1516 CNVST
+1516 
-1521 VVSVEEIGTHV
+1521 
-1532 VYDVTIPKT
+1532 
-1541 HTFIA
+1541 
-1546 NGFISHNTSRVKQY
+1546 TSRVKQY

-1589 MPVKQSLTDYV
+1589 MPVKQSLTEYV

-1613 SKELQSVVANVS
+1613 SRELQSVVANVS

-1690 DFSNYRDR
+1690 DFSNYKDK
-1698 VKVVAACNMAWEGMD
+1698 VKVVAACNMVWEGMD

-1766 IEFFKGLDTEQ
+1766 IGFFKGLDTEQ

-1867 GSDNW
+1867 GSDSW
-1872 ESLLIGDSVK
+1872 ESLLIGDTVK

-1975 DISIEQLS
+1975 DITIEQLS

-2033 AMFLTGIKDILPN
+2033 AMFLTGIKDIL
-2046 ADNMVLFLKRSGENL
+2046 M
-2061 EDMYQLA
+2061 Q
-2068 EGVGDDWI
+2068 I
-2076 IDITS
+2076 IWYFS
-2081 DFGNKVSREDIENI
+2081 
-2095 KKAIKESKKSKTPK
+2095 
-2109 NVKYNVL
+2109 

>member
-17 VKNVREVHAVEEFL
+17 IKNVRETHSIDEFL
-31 GYEPLVVDLDSSTKD
+31 GYESLITDFDSQTSDSSNR
-46 SSKKVFK
+46 VFK
-53 AYRIMPSNTLFLAE
+53 AYRIMPSNTLFLME
-67 LPNTVF
+67 LPSTVLR
-73 NIFSGTFGSEIIVD
+73 IFSGDFGGNIIVD
-87 IMEFDYQAVANLI
+87 IMEFDYQGVANI
-100 EVDLVNDIDRAIF
+100 VETDLVNDVNKAIF
-113 QCNGAYLVEDILTDT
+113 ACNGAYLVEDIVTDT
-128 FINACANGLD
+128 FINACANGFD
-138 VSSETYSDYKVLED
+138 VTRDISVDYKVLEE
-152 SDKLDTV
+152 SDKQNKDSL
-159 SMSEWLFSNEHIDES
+159 SSWLFMNDNIDES
-174 YIMESALDTLQLLKD
+174 YIMESALDTLQMLKD
-189 RRKKGKSNDAE
+189 RRKNGKSNDAE
-200 GIKGKDAVYTWLD
+200 EVKGKDAVYTWLD

-315 LQKGYTES
+315 LQKGYTEEEI
-323 SVASDG
+323 ASDG
-329 NSVETEKKYLTD
+329 NEVDTEKKYLTD
-341 EQKTKIVELQ
+341 EQKDKIVGLQ

-359 TPVLFCDEITRC
+359 TPVLFCDEITR
-371 FSGSTKVKLL
+371 
-381 DGRSLTME
+381 
-389 ELYNE
+389 
-394 FGTTKP
+394 
-400 FYVYSC
+400 
-406 DKDGNVVFKKAYSNG
+406 
-421 VTRRD
+421 
-426 ADVVKVT
+426 
-433 LDNGSSIICTPDHR
+433 
-447 FMLRD
+447 
-452 GSYEMAMHFERG
+452 
-464 RSLMSTYFN
+464 
-473 YKNSTKTPFGSTY
+473 
-486 ETFIN
+486 
-491 PRDMKEY
+491 
-498 YTHREVARQ
+498 
-507 YYCDTYGK
+507 
-515 LGKDGCFRN
+515 
-524 AHHVDFNS
+524 
-532 LNNVP
+532 
-537 ENLKVMDRIE
+537 
-547 HYNLHI
+547 
-553 HGENSVSKRL
+553 
-563 QSVDGYLDMQ
+563 
-573 RGCMRKAM
+573 
-581 QHPDFFKNQRKGLEE
+581 
-596 YWGSKRHNEVMTSDV
+596 
-611 RNKSFKTQEFKDMC
+611 
-625 SDRCKSQWD
+625 
-634 SGQFD
+634 
-639 NIDRVSANHKANFE
+639 
-653 KAVRFVKI
+653 
-661 LSDVGYDINID
+661 
-672 NYQGFVDTFT
+672 
-682 GQHGIYYSVVSTDW
+682 
-696 FNIDDNGYALSDVFD
+696 
-711 EVDSRDWERFF
+711 
-722 NSNKKI
+722 
-728 LNKIKSLNYD
+728 
-738 ETKQGICDGTYDTS
+738 
-752 VGDYVDLSNKG
+752 
-763 VRDTLSFLNYL
+763 
-774 LSEYGDFTNREYM
+774 
-787 EYHSDRDLDKYHF
+787 
-800 AFRYGNLCKYFGS
+800 
-813 FARAKDLASVYN
+813 
-825 HKVVSVEIL
+825 
-834 PYKEDVYDIE
+834 
-844 VEDTHNFLI
+844 
-853 DLGDDSGV
+853 
-861 FVHNCRDKGVNG
+861 CRDKGVNG

-905 IEREEYRMELDMLY
+905 LEREEYRMELDMLY

-956 KRGFKGVTNIHPVV
+956 KKGFKGVSNIHPVV

-978 DMVYTD
+978 DMVYND

-1027 ENEGKEDGGEE
+1027 ENDGKEDSGEE

-1064 KGYSNYD
+1064 KGYSNFD
-1071 DVKEPV
+1071 EVKEPI

-1102 LGKCVTGDT
+1102 LGK
-1111 IIRVDG
+1111 
-1117 GITEIKNLDFTDG
+1117 
-1130 YLEREYVV
+1130 
-1138 DGLTDYVT
+1138 
-1146 TSHTYR
+1146 
-1152 EVCDE
+1152 
-1157 VVAIKDNYGSVIKV
+1157 
-1171 TKNHPLR
+1171 
-1178 VLSKE
+1178 
-1183 GVVWKKA
+1183 
-1190 LDIKE
+1190 
-1195 GDVLLSK
+1195 
-1202 KFDSSYFKDIKH
+1202 
-1214 DFNAYMYGFVLGDGC
+1214 
-1229 VSNKAKGCNS
+1229 
-1239 LTLSYNKE
+1239 
-1247 RIVTLLNENGFIEDT
+1247 
-1262 TKRTRSDNFRSALR
+1262 
-1276 DSGKIYRL
+1276 
-1284 YKEFPREGR
+1284 
-1293 NLKKELWEIGV
+1293 
-1304 YNYTWGDVDKEH
+1304 
-1316 FPRSGSYEY
+1316 
-1325 ILNVLAG
+1325 
-1332 YIDTDGY
+1332 
-1339 IAYSGDYGYVEF
+1339 
-1351 CCKSESLIS
+1351 
-1360 DLQDVLSS
+1360 
-1368 LGFKAY
+1368 
-1374 RGKDRYDKDYNR
+1374 
-1386 YYPRLRLN
+1386 
-1394 ARDSVELM
+1394 
-1402 LLIKDLLVL
+1402 
-1411 KHEQAEELISK
+1411 
-1422 FGGKTR
+1422 
-1428 QGKLDIPLEC
+1428 
-1438 DSVLRDEINF
+1438 
-1448 LIKVCF
+1448 
-1454 ESKGMTRTQYKDLK
+1454 
-1468 TGYFSND
+1468 
-1475 LDRHRTSINN
+1475 
-1485 ILSFIEDNKL
+1485 
-1495 EREFIAYPLWDEF
+1495 
-1508 KTISYLRN
+1508 
-1516 CNVST
+1516 
-1521 VVSVEEIGTHV
+1521 
-1532 VYDVTIPKT
+1532 
-1541 HTFIA
+1541 
-1546 NGFISHNTSRVKQY
+1546 TSRVKQY

-1589 MPVKQSLTDYV
+1589 MPVKQSLTEYV

-1613 SKELQSVVANVS
+1613 SKALQDVVANVS

-1690 DFSNYRDR
+1690 DFSNYKDK

-1766 IEFFKGLDTEQ
+1766 IEFFKGLEPEK

-1809 MRGKRQE
+1809 MRGRRQE

-1831 TDDVVMQFED
+1831 TDDVAMMFED
-1841 LILERQSDSLESHA
+1841 LVLERQSDSLESHA
-1855 QKTIKFL
+1855 QKTVKFL

-1867 GSDNW
+1867 GSESW

-1882 VGDTSISASDIVDSL
+1882 IGDTSISASDIIDSL
-1897 AQCRDDLKQF
+1897 VQCRDDLKQF
-1907 TLKPMSADDR
+1907 TLKPMSSDDR
-1917 VECSDTI
+1917 VDCSDTI

-1939 NTSNKREDMFK
+1939 NTGNKREDMFK

-1996 RNFSKYSGNTESIVK
+1996 RNFSKYSGNTEGMVR
-2011 YCLDLCND
+2011 YCLDLCKE
-2019 FMEAHGKTLPNENY
+2019 FMEVHGTSLPNENY

-2046 ADNMVLFLKRSGENL
+2046 ADNMVLFLRRSDEGL
-2061 EDMYQLA
+2061 EEMYKLA

-2081 DFGNKVSREDIENI
+2081 DFGNKSTKADIEAIRQLI
-2095 KKAIKESKKSKTPK
+2095 KDSKKTKKDK